1 MLRKELQK
9 KMQAVAMA
17 AVVTLT
23 TVGAPATTFAGELPE
38 EVTAEDF
45 SDAGE
50 AVTEEVTG
58 DDFSDGEAVA
68 EQSSADENGVV
79 EDVPAVQAEESS
91 EGSTEDEQAKAQAYL
106 KENFIDGSNKI
117 ITSGGTGV
125 TKSEDGLTYNVALTI
140 PTSGYAIRSMRL
152 KYVNTVYKT
161 GWYIDKDNP
170 YVGYKAPATNGSRSI
185 TRPTAEQGPYSF
197 TATLKLF
204 ALDTDTTAINDG
216 TATALATQNFTIVL
230 APEKRNY
237 TVNIKP
243 VNAKTGEAIEGAT
256 VDIQKDWNSLTPGE
270 DGSYTLVEGSEY
282 TLTVTADGYD
292 KYTQT
297 FIPSASGDMEVKLS
311 PIVYRNT
318 TFAVTGNDGATITDA
333 DITVKEGWYTTLRP
347 QEDGSYKLQAG
358 KEYKYTIT
366 KDGYKEA
373 SGSFTV
379 PDEAGDYTFP
389 VTLESNIN
397 PADQSAVDAV
407 KKAFDAE
414 FGTLRPVY
422 GTDSNIADMVLAKVK
437 KYNLDVDV
445 SNVKVSL
452 ATSED
457 TDYIGTDGTIHYVKS
472 DLNSMGVYSKSLDCT
487 FKFTCNNASAVSESR
502 RVTVSW
508 DQEYFRGKMQAEAD
522 QLTWDSIKGNNA
534 SQEEVTSD
542 LTLPGCMGTSMR
554 NIWST
559 VTWESSDPEVI
570 SIQNPSIDSPIY
582 PRTGKINPKTEDTEV
597 TLTATFKANDTLLN
611 EYIEKADSF
620 GTITKTFEVT
630 VKGSGSQAPTEEELK
645 AILDKY
651 YTADQLKDFTTQT
664 QLDTANCTGDIQL
677 PRYTRIKDE
686 NGEYVFNNKEITV
699 TSSDANLMKIN
710 GYRAAVDLFAY
721 DKDTTANLI
730 VTFTREGVT
739 ATKEIPITVSVKDIN
754 EKLDTEIAMM
764 DYAKAHYFD
773 GIKGDNADVDSI
785 TTNLHAFQEMYLDNE
800 GKAVWVYTADDKT
813 GAGIITDDYFDD
825 PWIMEGQGYNH
836 FKSSNNAVIQHENLV
851 VNRPESN
858 TQITISSLLSS
869 EKYGQFAKDHPDN
882 AKLQKLYKQEASVT
896 VTVKGT
902 KAESEAL
909 KAKIQEANTL
919 LESIT
924 EGTEAGQYPEGTKKA
939 LTEAIAAAQAVSD
952 NAEATEAQQTEA
964 ITALTEAMKDCQ
976 DSRIPQSADVT
987 VIAAT
992 EANTSG
998 KTQALTVKATDA
1010 ALYGYTKP
1018 ESVQAEVTVLDALA
1032 DLHAAMY
1039 GDAFKAA
1046 PEDYLVVSEQ
1056 GWINKV
1062 FGVTTASV
1070 GFFVNNK
1077 MPISADTGYGS
1088 TCNEAVLQSGDIL
1101 NVVLYHDTTGW
1112 SDKYL
1117 YFDGIASDI
1126 MAKKDFTLNVK
1137 GFTAAWGDESVAQ
1150 KDITVELRDS
1160 EGKAAATGTTDEN
1173 GNVTLNVPAEGT
1185 YTAVITKTP
1194 YEYYIPVDA
1203 QIVAKA
1209 HEHSYTTW
1217 KKVSDATV
1225 FAPEKQE
1232 STCDFCGEKT
1242 TKDGGKKLDPTVKLS
1257 KTTVALT
1264 LKQSETVKVSG
1275 LAKGDSVKGWTSS
1288 DKSIA
1293 TVDKNGKIT
1302 ATTKEGKATIT
1313 VTLASG
1319 KKAQIAVTVK
1329 ETKHVYTK
1337 WTKVSSATVFAPEK
1351 RQSTCNLCGRKITRE
1366 FGTKLTPTVKLT
1378 KTTLTLKT
1386 KQSVTVKASGLA
1398 RGDSVKKWTSSNK
1411 SIATVDKNG
1420 KITATAKE
1428 GKATITVTL
1437 ASGKT
1442 AKVAVTVKLIR
1453 TTKLTNVPKTLS
1465 ITAGKKYTL
1474 KPVVTP
1480 SNSQEKVTYKS
1491 SNTKIATVSSQGAVT
1506 AVKAGSATITVQ
1518 SGKQKA
1524 TVKVTVK
1531 KAPAL
1536 KSIKNVPGSKT
1547 IANGKTYTL
1556 KPQLYPSGAIAKI
1569 TYTTSNKNVATVDSK
1584 GKITAKKKGTAVI
1597 TVKAGKFTAKCKV
1610 TVK

>member
-23 TVGAPATTFAGELPE
+23 TVGAPATTFAGELPGE
-38 EVTAEDF
+38 LTAEAF
-45 SDAGE
+45 SDNGE
-50 AVTEEVTG
+50 AVTEEVTE
-58 DDFSDGEAVA
+58 DDFSDGETAA
-68 EQSSADENGVV
+68 GQSSAGENEVV
-79 EDVPAVQAEESS
+79 DVPAAQAEESS

-185 TRPTAEQGPYSF
+185 TRPTAEQGPYTF

-216 TATALATQNFTIVL
+216 TATALATQDFTIVL
-230 APEKRNY
+230 APEKKNY

-256 VDIQKDWNSLTPGE
+256 VDIQKDWSSLTPAD

-297 FIPSASGDMEVKLS
+297 ILPSASGDIEVKLS

-389 VTLESNIN
+389 VTLQSNID
-397 PADQSAVDAV
+397 PADQAAVDAV

-414 FGTLRPVY
+414 FGTLRPIY

-559 VTWESSDPEVI
+559 VTWESSDPDVI

-597 TLTATFKANDTLLN
+597 TLTATFKANDILLN

-620 GTITKTFEVT
+620 GTITKTFKVT

-710 GYRAAVDLFAY
+710 GYRAAVDLFTY

-754 EKLDTEIAMM
+754 EKLDAEIAMM

-773 GIKGDNADVDSI
+773 GIKGDNADADSI

-800 GKAVWVYTADDKT
+800 GKAVWVYNADDKT

-869 EKYGQFAKDHPDN
+869 EKYGQFAKDHLDN

-902 KAESEAL
+902 KAEGEAL

-924 EGTEAGQYPEGTKKA
+924 EGTEAGQYPEGTKDA
-939 LTEAIAAAQAVSD
+939 LSEAIKVAQAVSD

-964 ITALTEAMKDCQ
+964 ITALAKAMKDCQ

-987 VIAAT
+987 VIAGT
-992 EANTSG
+992 EANTAG

-1010 ALYGYTKP
+1010 ALYGYVKP
-1018 ESVQAEVTVLDALA
+1018 EKVQAEVTVLDALA

-1046 PEDYLVVSEQ
+1046 PEDYLVVNES
-1056 GWINKV
+1056 GLISKA
-1062 FGVTTASV
+1062 FGVTTANVS
-1070 GFFVNNK
+1070 FFVNNK
-1077 MPISADTGYGS
+1077 MPLGDSGYGS
-1088 TCNEAVLQSGDIL
+1088 MCNEAVLNSGDVL
-1101 NVVLYHDTTGW
+1101 NVFFYNDTAGY
-1112 SDKYL
+1112 SDEYL
-1117 YFDGIASDI
+1117 YFDSIACDI
-1126 MAKKDFTLNVK
+1126 MAKKDFILNVK
-1137 GFTAAWGDESVAQ
+1137 GFKAAWGEEASAQ

-1160 EGKAAATGTTDEN
+1160 EGKTVATGTTDEN
-1173 GNVTLNVPAEGT
+1173 GNVTLNAPAEGT
-1185 YTAVITKTP
+1185 YTAAIVKTP

-1203 QIVAKA
+1203 KVVAKA

-1217 KKVSDATV
+1217 KKVSSATV

-1242 TKDGGKKLDPTVKLS
+1242 TKTVGEKLTPTVKLTATKLAL
-1257 KTTVALT
+1257 KT
-1264 LKQSETVKVSG
+1264 KQSVTVRATG
-1275 LAKGDSVKGWTSS
+1275 LAKGDYVKSWTSS
-1288 DKSIA
+1288 KKSVA

-1302 ATTKEGKATIT
+1302 ATSKEGTAVIT
-1313 VTLASG
+1313 VTLAS
-1319 KKAQIAVTVK
+1319 K
-1329 ETKHVYTK
+1329 
-1337 WTKVSSATVFAPEK
+1337 
-1351 RQSTCNLCGRKITRE
+1351 
-1366 FGTKLTPTVKLT
+1366 
-1378 KTTLTLKT
+1378 
-1386 KQSVTVKASGLA
+1386 
-1398 RGDSVKKWTSSNK
+1398 
-1411 SIATVDKNG
+1411 
-1420 KITATAKE
+1420 
-1428 GKATITVTL
+1428 
-1437 ASGKT
+1437 KT
-1442 AKVAVTVKLIR
+1442 AKVTVTVKMIR
-1453 TTKLTNVPKTLS
+1453 TTKLTKVPKTLS
-1465 ITAGKKYTL
+1465 LTTGKKYTL

-1491 SNTKIATVSSQGAVT
+1491 SNTKIATVSSTGVIT
-1506 AVKAGSATITVQ
+1506 AKKVGKVTITVQ

-1524 TVKVTVK
+1524 TVTLTVK

-1536 KSIKNVPGSKT
+1536 KAIKNVPTKKT
-1547 IANGKTYTL
+1547 ITKGKTYTL

-1569 TYTTSNKNVATVDSK
+1569 TYTTSNKSIATVDSK

>member
-23 TVGAPATTFAGELPE
+23 TVGAPATTFAGELPGE
-38 EVTAEDF
+38 LTAEAF
-45 SDAGE
+45 SDNGE
-50 AVTEEVTG
+50 AVTEEVTE
-58 DDFSDGEAVA
+58 DDFSDGETAA
-68 EQSSADENGVV
+68 GQSSAGENEVV
-79 EDVPAVQAEESS
+79 DVPAAQAEESS

-185 TRPTAEQGPYSF
+185 TRPTAEQGPYTF

-216 TATALATQNFTIVL
+216 TATALATQDFTIVL
-230 APEKRNY
+230 APEKKNY

-256 VDIQKDWNSLTPGE
+256 VDIQKDWSSLTPAD

-297 FIPSASGDMEVKLS
+297 ILPSASGDIEVKLS

-389 VTLESNIN
+389 VTLQSNID
-397 PADQSAVDAV
+397 PADQAAVDAV

-559 VTWESSDPEVI
+559 VTWESSDPDVI

-597 TLTATFKANDTLLN
+597 TLTATFKANDILLN

-620 GTITKTFEVT
+620 GTITKTFKVT

-710 GYRAAVDLFAY
+710 GYRAAVDLFTY

-754 EKLDTEIAMM
+754 EKLDAEIAMM

-773 GIKGDNADVDSI
+773 GIKGDNADADSI

-800 GKAVWVYTADDKT
+800 GKAVWVYNADDKT
-813 GAGIITDDYFDD
+813 GAGIITDDYFDN

-869 EKYGQFAKDHPDN
+869 EKYGQFAKDHLDN

-902 KAESEAL
+902 KAEGEAL

-924 EGTEAGQYPEGTKKA
+924 EGTEAGQYPEGTKDA
-939 LTEAIAAAQAVSD
+939 LSEAIKAAQAVSD

-964 ITALTEAMKDCQ
+964 ITALAKAMKDCQ

-987 VIAAT
+987 VIAGT
-992 EANTSG
+992 EANTAG

-1010 ALYGYTKP
+1010 ALYGYVKP
-1018 ESVQAEVTVLDALA
+1018 EKVQAEVTVLDALA

-1046 PEDYLVVSEQ
+1046 PEDYLVVNES
-1056 GWINKV
+1056 GWISKA
-1062 FGVTTASV
+1062 FGVTTANVS
-1070 GFFVNNK
+1070 FFVNNK
-1077 MPISADTGYGS
+1077 MPLGDSGYGS
-1088 TCNEAVLQSGDIL
+1088 MCNEAVLNSGDVL
-1101 NVVLYHDTTGW
+1101 NVFFYNDTAGY
-1112 SDKYL
+1112 SDEYL
-1117 YFDGIASDI
+1117 YFDSIACDI
-1126 MAKKDFTLNVK
+1126 MAKKDFILNVK
-1137 GFTAAWGDESVAQ
+1137 GFKAAWGEEASAQ

-1160 EGKAAATGTTDEN
+1160 EGKTVATGTTDEN
-1173 GNVTLNVPAEGT
+1173 GNVTLNAPAEGT
-1185 YTAVITKTP
+1185 YTAAIVKTP

-1203 QIVAKA
+1203 KVVAKA

-1217 KKVSDATV
+1217 KKVSSATV

-1242 TKDGGKKLDPTVKLS
+1242 TKTVGEKLTPTVKLTATKLAL
-1257 KTTVALT
+1257 KT
-1264 LKQSETVKVSG
+1264 KQSVTVRATG
-1275 LAKGDSVKGWTSS
+1275 LAKGDYVKSWTSS
-1288 DKSIA
+1288 KKSVA

-1302 ATTKEGKATIT
+1302 ATSKEGT
-1313 VTLASG
+1313 
-1319 KKAQIAVTVK
+1319 AV
-1329 ETKHVYTK
+1329 
-1337 WTKVSSATVFAPEK
+1337 
-1351 RQSTCNLCGRKITRE
+1351 
-1366 FGTKLTPTVKLT
+1366 
-1378 KTTLTLKT
+1378 
-1386 KQSVTVKASGLA
+1386 
-1398 RGDSVKKWTSSNK
+1398 
-1411 SIATVDKNG
+1411 
-1420 KITATAKE
+1420 
-1428 GKATITVTL
+1428 ITVTL

-1442 AKVAVTVKLIR
+1442 AKVTVTVKMIR
-1453 TTKLTNVPKTLS
+1453 TTKLTKVPKTLS
-1465 ITAGKKYTL
+1465 LTTGKKYTL

-1491 SNTKIATVSSQGAVT
+1491 SNTKIATVSSTGVIT
-1506 AVKAGSATITVQ
+1506 AKKVGKVTITVQ

-1524 TVKVTVK
+1524 TVTLTVK

-1536 KSIKNVPGSKT
+1536 KAIKNVPTKKT
-1547 IANGKTYTL
+1547 ITKGKTYTL

-1569 TYTTSNKNVATVDSK
+1569 TYTTSNKSIATVDSK

>member
-23 TVGAPATTFAGELPE
+23 TVGAPATTFAGELPGE
-38 EVTAEDF
+38 LTAEAF
-45 SDAGE
+45 SDNGE
-50 AVTEEVTG
+50 AVTEEVTE
-58 DDFSDGEAVA
+58 DDFSDGETAA
-68 EQSSADENGVV
+68 GQSSAGENEVV
-79 EDVPAVQAEESS
+79 DVPAAQAEESS

-185 TRPTAEQGPYSF
+185 TRPTAEQGPYTF

-216 TATALATQNFTIVL
+216 TATALATQDFTIVL
-230 APEKRNY
+230 APEKKNY

-256 VDIQKDWNSLTPGE
+256 VDIQKDWSSLTPAD

-297 FIPSASGDMEVKLS
+297 ILPSASGDIEVKLS

-389 VTLESNIN
+389 VTLQSNID
-397 PADQSAVDAV
+397 PADQAAVDAV

-414 FGTLRPVY
+414 FGTLRPIY

-559 VTWESSDPEVI
+559 VTWESSDPDVI

-597 TLTATFKANDTLLN
+597 TLTATFKANDILLN

-620 GTITKTFEVT
+620 GTITKTFKVT

-710 GYRAAVDLFAY
+710 GYRAAVDLFTY

-754 EKLDTEIAMM
+754 EKLDAEIAMM

-773 GIKGDNADVDSI
+773 GIKGDNADADSI

-800 GKAVWVYTADDKT
+800 GKAVWVYNADDKT
-813 GAGIITDDYFDD
+813 GAGIITDDYFDN

-869 EKYGQFAKDHPDN
+869 EKYGQFAKDHLDN

-902 KAESEAL
+902 KAEGEAL

-924 EGTEAGQYPEGTKKA
+924 EGTEAGQYPEGTKDA
-939 LTEAIAAAQAVSD
+939 LSEAIKAAQAVSD

-964 ITALTEAMKDCQ
+964 ITALAKAMKDCQ

-987 VIAAT
+987 VIAGT
-992 EANTSG
+992 EANTAG

-1010 ALYGYTKP
+1010 ALYGYVKP
-1018 ESVQAEVTVLDALA
+1018 EKVQAEVTVLDALA

-1046 PEDYLVVSEQ
+1046 PEDYLVVNES
-1056 GWINKV
+1056 GLISKA
-1062 FGVTTASV
+1062 FGVTTANVS
-1070 GFFVNNK
+1070 FFVNNK
-1077 MPISADTGYGS
+1077 MPLGDSGYGS
-1088 TCNEAVLQSGDIL
+1088 MCNEAVLNSGDVL
-1101 NVVLYHDTTGW
+1101 NVFFYNDTAGY
-1112 SDKYL
+1112 SDEYL
-1117 YFDGIASDI
+1117 YFDSIACDI
-1126 MAKKDFTLNVK
+1126 MAKKDFILNVK
-1137 GFTAAWGDESVAQ
+1137 GFKAAWGEEASAQ

-1160 EGKAAATGTTDEN
+1160 EGKTVATGTTDEN
-1173 GNVTLNVPAEGT
+1173 GNVTLNAPAEGT
-1185 YTAVITKTP
+1185 YTAAIVKTP

-1203 QIVAKA
+1203 KVVAKA

-1217 KKVSDATV
+1217 KKVSSATV

-1242 TKDGGKKLDPTVKLS
+1242 TKTVGEKLTPTVKLTATKLAL
-1257 KTTVALT
+1257 KT
-1264 LKQSETVKVSG
+1264 KQSVTVRATG
-1275 LAKGDSVKGWTSS
+1275 LAKGDYVKSWTSS
-1288 DKSIA
+1288 KKSVA

-1302 ATTKEGKATIT
+1302 ATSKEGN
-1313 VTLASG
+1313 
-1319 KKAQIAVTVK
+1319 AV
-1329 ETKHVYTK
+1329 
-1337 WTKVSSATVFAPEK
+1337 
-1351 RQSTCNLCGRKITRE
+1351 
-1366 FGTKLTPTVKLT
+1366 
-1378 KTTLTLKT
+1378 
-1386 KQSVTVKASGLA
+1386 
-1398 RGDSVKKWTSSNK
+1398 
-1411 SIATVDKNG
+1411 
-1420 KITATAKE
+1420 
-1428 GKATITVTL
+1428 ITVTL

-1442 AKVAVTVKLIR
+1442 AKVTVTVKMIR
-1453 TTKLTNVPKTLS
+1453 TTKLTKVPKTLS
-1465 ITAGKKYTL
+1465 LTTGKKYTL

-1480 SNSQEKVTYKS
+1480 SNSQEKITYKS
-1491 SNTKIATVSSQGAVT
+1491 SNTKIATVSSTGVIT
-1506 AVKAGSATITVQ
+1506 AKKVGKVTITVQ

-1524 TVKVTVK
+1524 TVTLTVK

-1536 KSIKNVPGSKT
+1536 KAIKNVPPKKT
-1547 IANGKTYTL
+1547 ITKGKTYTL

-1569 TYTTSNKNVATVDSK
+1569 TYTTSNKSIATVDSK

>member
-23 TVGAPATTFAGELPE
+23 TVGAPATTFAGELPGE
-38 EVTAEDF
+38 LTAEAF
-45 SDAGE
+45 SDNGE
-50 AVTEEVTG
+50 AVTEEVTE
-58 DDFSDGEAVA
+58 DDFSDGETAA
-68 EQSSADENGVV
+68 GQSSAGENEVV
-79 EDVPAVQAEESS
+79 DVPAAQAEESS

-185 TRPTAEQGPYSF
+185 TRPTAEQGPYTF

-216 TATALATQNFTIVL
+216 TATALATQDFTIVL
-230 APEKRNY
+230 APEKKNY

-256 VDIQKDWNSLTPGE
+256 VDIQKDWSSLTPAD

-297 FIPSASGDMEVKLS
+297 ILPSASGDIEVKLS

-389 VTLESNIN
+389 VTLQSNID
-397 PADQSAVDAV
+397 PADQAAVDAV

-414 FGTLRPVY
+414 FGTLRPIY

-559 VTWESSDPEVI
+559 VTWESSDPDVI

-597 TLTATFKANDTLLN
+597 TLTATFKANDILLN

-620 GTITKTFEVT
+620 GTITKTFKVT

-710 GYRAAVDLFAY
+710 GYRAAVDLFTY

-754 EKLDTEIAMM
+754 EKLDAEIAMM

-773 GIKGDNADVDSI
+773 GIKGDNADADSI

-800 GKAVWVYTADDKT
+800 GKAVWVYNADDKT

-869 EKYGQFAKDHPDN
+869 EKYGQFAKDHLDN
-882 AKLQKLYKQEASVT
+882 AKLQKLYKQKASVT

-902 KAESEAL
+902 KAEGEAL

-924 EGTEAGQYPEGTKKA
+924 EGTEAGQYPEGTKDA
-939 LTEAIAAAQAVSD
+939 LSEAIKVAQAVSD

-964 ITALTEAMKDCQ
+964 ITALAKAMKDCQ

-987 VIAAT
+987 VIAGT
-992 EANTSG
+992 EANTAG

-1010 ALYGYTKP
+1010 ALYGYVKP
-1018 ESVQAEVTVLDALA
+1018 EKVQAEVTVLDALA

-1046 PEDYLVVSEQ
+1046 PEDYLVVNES
-1056 GWINKV
+1056 GLISKA
-1062 FGVTTASV
+1062 FGVTTANVS
-1070 GFFVNNK
+1070 FFVNNK
-1077 MPISADTGYGS
+1077 MPLGDSGYGS
-1088 TCNEAVLQSGDIL
+1088 MCNEAVLNSGDVL
-1101 NVVLYHDTTGW
+1101 NVFFYNDTAGY
-1112 SDKYL
+1112 SDEYL
-1117 YFDGIASDI
+1117 YFDSIACDI
-1126 MAKKDFTLNVK
+1126 MAKKDFILNVK
-1137 GFTAAWGDESVAQ
+1137 GFKAAWGEEASAQ

-1160 EGKAAATGTTDEN
+1160 EGKTVATGTTDEN
-1173 GNVTLNVPAEGT
+1173 GNVTLNAPAEGT
-1185 YTAVITKTP
+1185 YTAAIVKTP

-1203 QIVAKA
+1203 KVVAKA

-1217 KKVSDATV
+1217 KKVSSATV

-1242 TKDGGKKLDPTVKLS
+1242 TKTVGEKLTPTVKLTATKLAL
-1257 KTTVALT
+1257 KT
-1264 LKQSETVKVSG
+1264 KQSVTVRATG
-1275 LAKGDSVKGWTSS
+1275 LAKGDYVKSWTSS
-1288 DKSIA
+1288 KKSVA

-1302 ATTKEGKATIT
+1302 ATSKEGTAVIT
-1313 VTLASG
+1313 VTLAS
-1319 KKAQIAVTVK
+1319 K
-1329 ETKHVYTK
+1329 
-1337 WTKVSSATVFAPEK
+1337 
-1351 RQSTCNLCGRKITRE
+1351 
-1366 FGTKLTPTVKLT
+1366 
-1378 KTTLTLKT
+1378 
-1386 KQSVTVKASGLA
+1386 
-1398 RGDSVKKWTSSNK
+1398 
-1411 SIATVDKNG
+1411 
-1420 KITATAKE
+1420 
-1428 GKATITVTL
+1428 
-1437 ASGKT
+1437 KT
-1442 AKVAVTVKLIR
+1442 AKVTVTVKMIR
-1453 TTKLTNVPKTLS
+1453 TTKLTKVPKTLS
-1465 ITAGKKYTL
+1465 LTTGKKYTL

-1491 SNTKIATVSSQGAVT
+1491 SNTKIATVSSTGVIT
-1506 AVKAGSATITVQ
+1506 AKKVGKVTITVQ

-1524 TVKVTVK
+1524 TVTLTVK

-1536 KSIKNVPGSKT
+1536 KAIKNVPTKKT
-1547 IANGKTYTL
+1547 ITKGKTYTL

-1569 TYTTSNKNVATVDSK
+1569 TYTTSNKSIATVDSK

>member
-23 TVGAPATTFAGELPE
+23 TVGAPATTFAGELPGE
-38 EVTAEDF
+38 LTAEAF
-45 SDAGE
+45 SDNGE
-50 AVTEEVTG
+50 AVTEEVTE
-58 DDFSDGEAVA
+58 DDFSDGETAA
-68 EQSSADENGVV
+68 GQSSAGENEVV
-79 EDVPAVQAEESS
+79 DVPAAQAEESS

-185 TRPTAEQGPYSF
+185 TRPTAEQGPYTF

-216 TATALATQNFTIVL
+216 TATALATQDFTIVL
-230 APEKRNY
+230 APEKKNY

-256 VDIQKDWNSLTPGE
+256 VDIQKDWSSLTPAD

-297 FIPSASGDMEVKLS
+297 ILPSASGDIEVKLS

-389 VTLESNIN
+389 VTLQSNID
-397 PADQSAVDAV
+397 PADQAAVDAV

-414 FGTLRPVY
+414 FGTLRPIY

-559 VTWESSDPEVI
+559 VTWESSDPDVI

-597 TLTATFKANDTLLN
+597 TLTATFRANDILLN

-620 GTITKTFEVT
+620 GTITKTFKVT

-710 GYRAAVDLFAY
+710 GYRAAVDLFTY

-754 EKLDTEIAMM
+754 EKLDAEIAMM

-773 GIKGDNADVDSI
+773 GIKGDNADADSI

-800 GKAVWVYTADDKT
+800 GKAVWVYNADDKT
-813 GAGIITDDYFDD
+813 GAGIITDDYFDN

-869 EKYGQFAKDHPDN
+869 EKYGQFAKDHLDN

-902 KAESEAL
+902 KAEGEAL

-924 EGTEAGQYPEGTKKA
+924 EGTEAGQYPEGTKDA
-939 LTEAIAAAQAVSD
+939 LSEAIKAAQAVSD

-964 ITALTEAMKDCQ
+964 ITALAKAMKDCQ

-987 VIAAT
+987 VIAGT
-992 EANTSG
+992 EANTAG

-1010 ALYGYTKP
+1010 ALYGYVKP
-1018 ESVQAEVTVLDALA
+1018 EKVQAEVTVLDALA

-1046 PEDYLVVSEQ
+1046 PEDYLVVNES
-1056 GWINKV
+1056 GLISKA
-1062 FGVTTASV
+1062 FGVTTANVS
-1070 GFFVNNK
+1070 FFVNNK
-1077 MPISADTGYGS
+1077 MPLGDSGYGS
-1088 TCNEAVLQSGDIL
+1088 MCNEAVLNSGDVL
-1101 NVVLYHDTTGW
+1101 NVFFYNDTAGY
-1112 SDKYL
+1112 SDEYL
-1117 YFDGIASDI
+1117 YFDSIACDI
-1126 MAKKDFTLNVK
+1126 MAKKDFILNVK
-1137 GFTAAWGDESVAQ
+1137 GFKAAWGEEASAQ

-1160 EGKAAATGTTDEN
+1160 EGKTVATGTTDEN
-1173 GNVTLNVPAEGT
+1173 GNVTLNAPAEGT
-1185 YTAVITKTP
+1185 YTAAIVKTP

-1203 QIVAKA
+1203 KVVAKA

-1217 KKVSDATV
+1217 KKVSSATV

-1242 TKDGGKKLDPTVKLS
+1242 TKTVGEKLTPTVKLTATKLAL
-1257 KTTVALT
+1257 KT
-1264 LKQSETVKVSG
+1264 KQSVTVRATG
-1275 LAKGDSVKGWTSS
+1275 LAKGDYVKSWTSS
-1288 DKSIA
+1288 KKSVA

-1302 ATTKEGKATIT
+1302 ATSKEGT
-1313 VTLASG
+1313 
-1319 KKAQIAVTVK
+1319 AV
-1329 ETKHVYTK
+1329 
-1337 WTKVSSATVFAPEK
+1337 
-1351 RQSTCNLCGRKITRE
+1351 
-1366 FGTKLTPTVKLT
+1366 
-1378 KTTLTLKT
+1378 
-1386 KQSVTVKASGLA
+1386 
-1398 RGDSVKKWTSSNK
+1398 
-1411 SIATVDKNG
+1411 
-1420 KITATAKE
+1420 
-1428 GKATITVTL
+1428 ITVTL

-1442 AKVAVTVKLIR
+1442 AKVTVTVKMIR
-1453 TTKLTNVPKTLS
+1453 TTKLTKVPKTLS
-1465 ITAGKKYTL
+1465 LTTGKKYTL

-1491 SNTKIATVSSQGAVT
+1491 SNTKIATVSSTGVIT
-1506 AVKAGSATITVQ
+1506 AKKVGKVTITVQ

-1524 TVKVTVK
+1524 TVTLTVK

-1536 KSIKNVPGSKT
+1536 KAIKNVPTKKT
-1547 IANGKTYTL
+1547 ITKGKTYTL

-1569 TYTTSNKNVATVDSK
+1569 TYTTSNKSIATVDSK

>member
-23 TVGAPATTFAGELPE
+23 TVGAPATTFAGELPGE
-38 EVTAEDF
+38 LTAEAF
-45 SDAGE
+45 SDNGE
-50 AVTEEVTG
+50 AVTEEVTE
-58 DDFSDGEAVA
+58 DDFSDGETAA
-68 EQSSADENGVV
+68 GQSSAGENEVV
-79 EDVPAVQAEESS
+79 DVPAAQAEESS

-185 TRPTAEQGPYSF
+185 TRPTAEQGPYTF

-216 TATALATQNFTIVL
+216 TATALATQDFTIVL
-230 APEKRNY
+230 APEKKNY

-256 VDIQKDWNSLTPGE
+256 VDIQKDWSSLTPAD

-282 TLTVTADGYD
+282 TLTVTANGYD

-297 FIPSASGDMEVKLS
+297 ILPSASGDIEVKLS

-389 VTLESNIN
+389 VTLQSNID
-397 PADQSAVDAV
+397 PADQAAVDAV

-559 VTWESSDPEVI
+559 VTWESSDPDVI

-597 TLTATFKANDTLLN
+597 TLTATFKANDILLN

-620 GTITKTFEVT
+620 GTITKTFKVT

-686 NGEYVFNNKEITV
+686 NGDYVFNNKEITV

-710 GYRAAVDLFAY
+710 GYRAAVDLFTY

-754 EKLDTEIAMM
+754 EKLDAEIAMM

-773 GIKGDNADVDSI
+773 GIKGDNADADSI

-800 GKAVWVYTADDKT
+800 GKAVWVYNADDKT
-813 GAGIITDDYFDD
+813 GAGIITDDYFDN

-869 EKYGQFAKDHPDN
+869 EKYGQFAKDHLDN

-902 KAESEAL
+902 KAEGEAL

-924 EGTEAGQYPEGTKKA
+924 EGTEAGQYPEGTKDA
-939 LTEAIAAAQAVSD
+939 LSEAIKAAQAVSD

-964 ITALTEAMKDCQ
+964 ITALAKAMKDCQ

-987 VIAAT
+987 VIAGT
-992 EANTSG
+992 EANTAG

-1010 ALYGYTKP
+1010 ALYGYVKP
-1018 ESVQAEVTVLDALA
+1018 EKVQAEVTVLDALA

-1046 PEDYLVVSEQ
+1046 PEDYLVVNES
-1056 GWINKV
+1056 GWISKA
-1062 FGVTTASV
+1062 FGVTTANVS
-1070 GFFVNNK
+1070 FFVNNK
-1077 MPISADTGYGS
+1077 MPLGDSGYGS
-1088 TCNEAVLQSGDIL
+1088 MCNEAVLNSGDVL
-1101 NVVLYHDTTGW
+1101 NVFFYNDTAGY
-1112 SDKYL
+1112 SDEYL
-1117 YFDGIASDI
+1117 YFDSIACDI
-1126 MAKKDFTLNVK
+1126 MAKKDFILNVK
-1137 GFTAAWGDESVAQ
+1137 GFKAAWGEEASAQ

-1160 EGKAAATGTTDEN
+1160 EGKTVATGTTDEN
-1173 GNVTLNVPAEGT
+1173 GNVTLNAPAEGT
-1185 YTAVITKTP
+1185 YTAAIVKTP

-1203 QIVAKA
+1203 KVVAKA

-1217 KKVSDATV
+1217 KKVSSATV

-1242 TKDGGKKLDPTVKLS
+1242 TKTVGEKLTPTVKLTATKLAL
-1257 KTTVALT
+1257 KT
-1264 LKQSETVKVSG
+1264 KQSVTVRATG
-1275 LAKGDSVKGWTSS
+1275 LAKGDYVKSWTSS
-1288 DKSIA
+1288 KKSVA

-1302 ATTKEGKATIT
+1302 ATSKEGN
-1313 VTLASG
+1313 
-1319 KKAQIAVTVK
+1319 AV
-1329 ETKHVYTK
+1329 
-1337 WTKVSSATVFAPEK
+1337 
-1351 RQSTCNLCGRKITRE
+1351 
-1366 FGTKLTPTVKLT
+1366 
-1378 KTTLTLKT
+1378 
-1386 KQSVTVKASGLA
+1386 
-1398 RGDSVKKWTSSNK
+1398 
-1411 SIATVDKNG
+1411 
-1420 KITATAKE
+1420 
-1428 GKATITVTL
+1428 ITVTL

-1442 AKVAVTVKLIR
+1442 AKVTVTVKMIR
-1453 TTKLTNVPKTLS
+1453 TTKLTKVPKTLS
-1465 ITAGKKYTL
+1465 LTTGKKYTL

-1480 SNSQEKVTYKS
+1480 SNSQEKITYKS
-1491 SNTKIATVSSQGAVT
+1491 SNTTIATVSSTGVIT
-1506 AVKAGSATITVQ
+1506 AKKVGKVTITVQ

-1524 TVKVTVK
+1524 TVTLTVK

-1536 KSIKNVPGSKT
+1536 KAIKNVPPKKT
-1547 IANGKTYTL
+1547 ITKGKTYTL

-1569 TYTTSNKNVATVDSK
+1569 TYTTSNKSIATVDSK

>member
-23 TVGAPATTFAGELPE
+23 TVGAPATTFAGELPGE
-38 EVTAEDF
+38 LTAEAF
-45 SDAGE
+45 SDNGE
-50 AVTEEVTG
+50 AVTEEVTE
-58 DDFSDGEAVA
+58 DDFSDGETAA
-68 EQSSADENGVV
+68 GQSSAGENEVV
-79 EDVPAVQAEESS
+79 DVPAAQAEESS

-185 TRPTAEQGPYSF
+185 TRPTAEQGPYTF

-216 TATALATQNFTIVL
+216 TATALATQDFTIVL
-230 APEKRNY
+230 APEKKNY

-256 VDIQKDWNSLTPGE
+256 VDIQKDWSSLTPAD

-297 FIPSASGDMEVKLS
+297 ILPSASGDIEVKLS

-389 VTLESNIN
+389 VTLQSNID
-397 PADQSAVDAV
+397 PADQAAVDAV

-414 FGTLRPVY
+414 FGTLRPIY

-559 VTWESSDPEVI
+559 VTWESSDPDVI

-597 TLTATFKANDTLLN
+597 TLTATFKANDILLN

-620 GTITKTFEVT
+620 GTIKKTFKVT

-686 NGEYVFNNKEITV
+686 NGEDVFNNKEITV

-710 GYRAAVDLFAY
+710 GYRAAVDLFTY

-754 EKLDTEIAMM
+754 EKLDAEIAMM

-773 GIKGDNADVDSI
+773 GIKGDNADADSI

-800 GKAVWVYTADDKT
+800 GKAVWVYNVDDKT
-813 GAGIITDDYFDD
+813 GAGIITDDYFDN

-869 EKYGQFAKDHPDN
+869 EKYGQFAKDHLDN

-902 KAESEAL
+902 KAEGEAL

-924 EGTEAGQYPEGTKKA
+924 EGTEAGQYPEGTKDA
-939 LTEAIAAAQAVSD
+939 LSEAIKAAQAVSD

-964 ITALTEAMKDCQ
+964 ITALAKAMKDCQ

-987 VIAAT
+987 VIAGT
-992 EANTSG
+992 EANTAG

-1010 ALYGYTKP
+1010 ALYGYVKP
-1018 ESVQAEVTVLDALA
+1018 EKVQAEVTVLDALA

-1046 PEDYLVVSEQ
+1046 PEDYLVVNES
-1056 GWINKV
+1056 GRISKA
-1062 FGVTTASV
+1062 FGVTTANVS
-1070 GFFVNNK
+1070 FFVNNK
-1077 MPISADTGYGS
+1077 MPLGDSGYGS
-1088 TCNEAVLQSGDIL
+1088 MCNEAVLNSGDVL
-1101 NVVLYHDTTGW
+1101 NVFFYNDTAGY
-1112 SDKYL
+1112 SDEYL
-1117 YFDGIASDI
+1117 YFDSIACDI
-1126 MAKKDFTLNVK
+1126 MAKKDFILNVK
-1137 GFTAAWGDESVAQ
+1137 GFKAAWGEEASAQ

-1160 EGKAAATGTTDEN
+1160 EGKTVATGTTDEN
-1173 GNVTLNVPAEGT
+1173 GNVTLNAPAEGT
-1185 YTAVITKTP
+1185 YTAAIVKTP

-1203 QIVAKA
+1203 KVVAKA

-1217 KKVSDATV
+1217 KKVSSATV

-1242 TKDGGKKLDPTVKLS
+1242 TKTVGEKLTPTVKLTATKLAL
-1257 KTTVALT
+1257 KT
-1264 LKQSETVKVSG
+1264 KQSVTVRATG
-1275 LAKGDSVKGWTSS
+1275 LAKGDYVKSWTSS
-1288 DKSIA
+1288 KKSVA

-1302 ATTKEGKATIT
+1302 ATSKEGTAVIT
-1313 VTLASG
+1313 VTLAS
-1319 KKAQIAVTVK
+1319 K
-1329 ETKHVYTK
+1329 
-1337 WTKVSSATVFAPEK
+1337 
-1351 RQSTCNLCGRKITRE
+1351 
-1366 FGTKLTPTVKLT
+1366 
-1378 KTTLTLKT
+1378 
-1386 KQSVTVKASGLA
+1386 
-1398 RGDSVKKWTSSNK
+1398 
-1411 SIATVDKNG
+1411 
-1420 KITATAKE
+1420 
-1428 GKATITVTL
+1428 
-1437 ASGKT
+1437 KT
-1442 AKVAVTVKLIR
+1442 AKVTVTVKMIR
-1453 TTKLTNVPKTLS
+1453 TTKLTKVPKTLS
-1465 ITAGKKYTL
+1465 LTTGKKYTL

-1491 SNTKIATVSSQGAVT
+1491 SNTKIATVSSTGVIT
-1506 AVKAGSATITVQ
+1506 AKKVGKVTITVQ

-1524 TVKVTVK
+1524 TVTLTVK

-1536 KSIKNVPGSKT
+1536 KAIKNVPTKKT
-1547 IANGKTYTL
+1547 ITKGKTYTL

-1569 TYTTSNKNVATVDSK
+1569 TYTTSNKSIATVDSK

>member
-23 TVGAPATTFAGELPE
+23 TVGAPATTFAGELPGE
-38 EVTAEDF
+38 LTAEAF
-45 SDAGE
+45 SDNGE
-50 AVTEEVTG
+50 AVTEEVTE
-58 DDFSDGEAVA
+58 DDFSDGETAA
-68 EQSSADENGVV
+68 GQSSAGENEVV
-79 EDVPAVQAEESS
+79 DVPAAQAEESS

-185 TRPTAEQGPYSF
+185 TRPTAEQGPYTF

-216 TATALATQNFTIVL
+216 TATALATQDFTIVL
-230 APEKRNY
+230 APEKKNY

-256 VDIQKDWNSLTPGE
+256 VDIQKDWSSVTPAD

-297 FIPSASGDMEVKLS
+297 ILPSASGDIEVKLS

-389 VTLESNIN
+389 VTLQSNID
-397 PADQSAVDAV
+397 PADQAAVDAV

-414 FGTLRPVY
+414 FGTLRPIY

-559 VTWESSDPEVI
+559 VTWESSDPDVI

-597 TLTATFKANDTLLN
+597 TLTATFKANDILLN

-620 GTITKTFEVT
+620 GTITKTFKVT

-710 GYRAAVDLFAY
+710 GYRAAVDLFTY

-754 EKLDTEIAMM
+754 EKLDAEIAMM

-773 GIKGDNADVDSI
+773 GIKGDNADADSI

-800 GKAVWVYTADDKT
+800 GKAVWVYNADDKT

-869 EKYGQFAKDHPDN
+869 EKYGQFAKDHLDN
-882 AKLQKLYKQEASVT
+882 AKLQKLYKQKASVT

-902 KAESEAL
+902 KAEGEAL

-924 EGTEAGQYPEGTKKA
+924 EGTEAGQYPEGTKDA
-939 LTEAIAAAQAVSD
+939 LSEAIKVAQAVSD

-964 ITALTEAMKDCQ
+964 ITALAKAMKDCQ

-987 VIAAT
+987 VIAGT
-992 EANTSG
+992 EANTAG

-1010 ALYGYTKP
+1010 ALYGYVKP
-1018 ESVQAEVTVLDALA
+1018 EKVQAEVTVLDALA

-1046 PEDYLVVSEQ
+1046 PEDYLVVNES
-1056 GWINKV
+1056 GLISKA
-1062 FGVTTASV
+1062 FGVTTANVS
-1070 GFFVNNK
+1070 FFVNNK
-1077 MPISADTGYGS
+1077 MPLGDSGYGS
-1088 TCNEAVLQSGDIL
+1088 MCNEAVLNSGDVL
-1101 NVVLYHDTTGW
+1101 NVFFYNDTAGY
-1112 SDKYL
+1112 SDEYL
-1117 YFDGIASDI
+1117 YFDSIACDI
-1126 MAKKDFTLNVK
+1126 MAKKDFILNVK
-1137 GFTAAWGDESVAQ
+1137 GFKAAWGEEASAQ

-1160 EGKAAATGTTDEN
+1160 EGKTVATGTTDEN
-1173 GNVTLNVPAEGT
+1173 GNVTLNAPAEGT
-1185 YTAVITKTP
+1185 YTAAIVKTP

-1203 QIVAKA
+1203 KVVAKA

-1217 KKVSDATV
+1217 KKVSSATV

-1242 TKDGGKKLDPTVKLS
+1242 TKTVGEKLTPTVKLTATKLAL
-1257 KTTVALT
+1257 KT
-1264 LKQSETVKVSG
+1264 KQSVTVRATG
-1275 LAKGDSVKGWTSS
+1275 LAKGDYVKSWTSS
-1288 DKSIA
+1288 KKSVA

-1302 ATTKEGKATIT
+1302 ATSKEGTAVIT
-1313 VTLASG
+1313 VTLAS
-1319 KKAQIAVTVK
+1319 K
-1329 ETKHVYTK
+1329 
-1337 WTKVSSATVFAPEK
+1337 
-1351 RQSTCNLCGRKITRE
+1351 
-1366 FGTKLTPTVKLT
+1366 
-1378 KTTLTLKT
+1378 
-1386 KQSVTVKASGLA
+1386 
-1398 RGDSVKKWTSSNK
+1398 
-1411 SIATVDKNG
+1411 
-1420 KITATAKE
+1420 
-1428 GKATITVTL
+1428 
-1437 ASGKT
+1437 KT
-1442 AKVAVTVKLIR
+1442 AKVTVTVKMIR
-1453 TTKLTNVPKTLS
+1453 TTKLTKVPKTLS
-1465 ITAGKKYTL
+1465 LTTGKKYTL

-1491 SNTKIATVSSQGAVT
+1491 SNTKIATVSSTGVIT
-1506 AVKAGSATITVQ
+1506 AKKVGKVTITVQ

-1524 TVKVTVK
+1524 TVTLTVK

-1536 KSIKNVPGSKT
+1536 KAIKNVPTKKT
-1547 IANGKTYTL
+1547 ITKGKTYTL

-1569 TYTTSNKNVATVDSK
+1569 TYTTSNKSIATVDSK

>member
-23 TVGAPATTFAGELPE
+23 TVGAPATTFAGELPGE
-38 EVTAEDF
+38 LTAEAF
-45 SDAGE
+45 SDNGE
-50 AVTEEVTG
+50 AVTEEVTE
-58 DDFSDGEAVA
+58 DDFSDGETAA
-68 EQSSADENGVV
+68 GQSSAGENEVV
-79 EDVPAVQAEESS
+79 DVPAAQAEESS

-185 TRPTAEQGPYSF
+185 TRPTAEQGPYTF

-216 TATALATQNFTIVL
+216 TATALATQDFTIVL
-230 APEKRNY
+230 APEKKNY

-256 VDIQKDWNSLTPGE
+256 VDIQKDWSSLTPAD

-297 FIPSASGDMEVKLS
+297 ILPSASGDIEVKLS

-389 VTLESNIN
+389 VTLQSNID
-397 PADQSAVDAV
+397 PADQAAVDAV

-559 VTWESSDPEVI
+559 VTWESSDPDVI

-582 PRTGKINPKTEDTEV
+582 PRTGKISPKTEDTEV
-597 TLTATFKANDTLLN
+597 TLTATFKANDILLN

-620 GTITKTFEVT
+620 GTITKTFKVT

-710 GYRAAVDLFAY
+710 GYRAAVDLFTY

-754 EKLDTEIAMM
+754 EKLDAEIAMM

-773 GIKGDNADVDSI
+773 GIKGDNADADSI

-800 GKAVWVYTADDKT
+800 GKAVWVYNADDKT
-813 GAGIITDDYFDD
+813 GAGIITDDYFDN

-869 EKYGQFAKDHPDN
+869 EKYGQFAKDHLDN

-902 KAESEAL
+902 KAEGEAL

-924 EGTEAGQYPEGTKKA
+924 EGTEAGQYPEGTKDA
-939 LTEAIAAAQAVSD
+939 LSEAIKAAQAVSD

-964 ITALTEAMKDCQ
+964 ITALAKAMKDCQ

-987 VIAAT
+987 VIAGT
-992 EANTSG
+992 EANTAG

-1010 ALYGYTKP
+1010 ALYGYVKP
-1018 ESVQAEVTVLDALA
+1018 EKVQAEVTVLDALA

-1046 PEDYLVVSEQ
+1046 PENYLVVNES
-1056 GWINKV
+1056 GWISKA
-1062 FGVTTASV
+1062 FGVTTANVS
-1070 GFFVNNK
+1070 FFVNNK
-1077 MPISADTGYGS
+1077 MPLGDSGYGS
-1088 TCNEAVLQSGDIL
+1088 MCNEAVLNSGDVL
-1101 NVVLYHDTTGW
+1101 NVFFYNDTAGY
-1112 SDKYL
+1112 SDEYL
-1117 YFDGIASDI
+1117 YFDSIACDI
-1126 MAKKDFTLNVK
+1126 MAKKDFILNVK
-1137 GFTAAWGDESVAQ
+1137 GFKAAWGEEASAQ

-1160 EGKAAATGTTDEN
+1160 EGKTVATGTTDEN
-1173 GNVTLNVPAEGT
+1173 GNVTLNAPAEGT
-1185 YTAVITKTP
+1185 YTAAIVKTP

-1203 QIVAKA
+1203 KVVAKA

-1217 KKVSDATV
+1217 KKVSSATV

-1242 TKDGGKKLDPTVKLS
+1242 TKTVGKKLTPTVKLTATKLAL
-1257 KTTVALT
+1257 KT
-1264 LKQSETVKVSG
+1264 KQSVTVRATG
-1275 LAKGDSVKGWTSS
+1275 LAKGDYVKSWTSS
-1288 DKSIA
+1288 KKSVA

-1302 ATTKEGKATIT
+1302 ATSKEGT
-1313 VTLASG
+1313 
-1319 KKAQIAVTVK
+1319 AV
-1329 ETKHVYTK
+1329 
-1337 WTKVSSATVFAPEK
+1337 
-1351 RQSTCNLCGRKITRE
+1351 
-1366 FGTKLTPTVKLT
+1366 
-1378 KTTLTLKT
+1378 
-1386 KQSVTVKASGLA
+1386 
-1398 RGDSVKKWTSSNK
+1398 
-1411 SIATVDKNG
+1411 
-1420 KITATAKE
+1420 
-1428 GKATITVTL
+1428 ITVTL

-1442 AKVAVTVKLIR
+1442 AKVTVTVKMIR
-1453 TTKLTNVPKTLS
+1453 TTKLTKVPKTLS
-1465 ITAGKKYTL
+1465 LTTGKKYTL

-1491 SNTKIATVSSQGAVT
+1491 SNTKIATVSSTGVIT
-1506 AVKAGSATITVQ
+1506 AKKVGKVTITVQ

-1524 TVKVTVK
+1524 TVTLTVK

-1536 KSIKNVPGSKT
+1536 KAIKNVPPKKT
-1547 IANGKTYTL
+1547 ITKGKTYTL

-1569 TYTTSNKNVATVDSK
+1569 TYTTSNKSIATVDSK

>member
-23 TVGAPATTFAGELPE
+23 TVGAPATTFAGELPGE
-38 EVTAEDF
+38 LTAEAF
-45 SDAGE
+45 SDNGE
-50 AVTEEVTG
+50 AVTEEVTE
-58 DDFSDGEAVA
+58 DDFSDGETAA
-68 EQSSADENGVV
+68 EQSSAGENEVV
-79 EDVPAVQAEESS
+79 DVPAAQAEESS

-185 TRPTAEQGPYSF
+185 TRPTAEQGPYTF

-216 TATALATQNFTIVL
+216 TATALATQDFTIVL
-230 APEKRNY
+230 APEKKNY

-256 VDIQKDWNSLTPGE
+256 VDIQKDWSSLTPAD

-297 FIPSASGDMEVKLS
+297 ILPSASGDIEVKLS

-389 VTLESNIN
+389 VTLQSNID
-397 PADQSAVDAV
+397 PADQAAVDAV

-487 FKFTCNNASAVSESR
+487 FKFTCNNASAVSENR

-559 VTWESSDPEVI
+559 VTWESSDPDVI

-597 TLTATFKANDTLLN
+597 TLTATFKANDILLN

-620 GTITKTFEVT
+620 GTITKTFKVT

-710 GYRAAVDLFAY
+710 GYRAAVDLFTY

-754 EKLDTEIAMM
+754 EKLDAEIAMM

-773 GIKGDNADVDSI
+773 GIKGDNADADSI

-800 GKAVWVYTADDKT
+800 GKAVWVYNADDKT

-869 EKYGQFAKDHPDN
+869 EKYGQFAKDHLDN

-902 KAESEAL
+902 KAEGEAL

-924 EGTEAGQYPEGTKKA
+924 EGTEAGQYPEGTKDA
-939 LTEAIAAAQAVSD
+939 LSEAIKAAQAVSD

-964 ITALTEAMKDCQ
+964 ITALAKAMKDCQ

-987 VIAAT
+987 VIAGT
-992 EANTSG
+992 EANTAG

-1010 ALYGYTKP
+1010 ALYGYVKP
-1018 ESVQAEVTVLDALA
+1018 EKVQAEVTVLDALA

-1046 PEDYLVVSEQ
+1046 PEDYLVVNES
-1056 GWINKV
+1056 GLISKA
-1062 FGVTTASV
+1062 FGVTTANIS
-1070 GFFVNNK
+1070 FFVNNK
-1077 MPISADTGYGS
+1077 MPLGDSGYGS
-1088 TCNEAVLQSGDIL
+1088 MCNEAVLNSGDVL
-1101 NVVLYHDTTGW
+1101 NVFFYNDTAGY
-1112 SDKYL
+1112 SDEYL
-1117 YFDGIASDI
+1117 YFDSIACDI
-1126 MAKKDFTLNVK
+1126 MAKKDFILNVK
-1137 GFTAAWGDESVAQ
+1137 GFKAAWGEEASAQ

-1160 EGKAAATGTTDEN
+1160 EGKTVATGTTDEN
-1173 GNVTLNVPAEGT
+1173 GNVTLNAPAEGT
-1185 YTAVITKTP
+1185 YTAAIVKTP

-1203 QIVAKA
+1203 KVVAKA

-1217 KKVSDATV
+1217 KKVSSATV

-1242 TKDGGKKLDPTVKLS
+1242 TKTVGEKLTPTVKLTATKLAL
-1257 KTTVALT
+1257 KT
-1264 LKQSETVKVSG
+1264 KQSVTVRATG
-1275 LAKGDSVKGWTSS
+1275 LAKGDYVKSWTSS
-1288 DKSIA
+1288 KKSVA

-1302 ATTKEGKATIT
+1302 ATSKEGTAVIT
-1313 VTLASG
+1313 VTLAS
-1319 KKAQIAVTVK
+1319 K
-1329 ETKHVYTK
+1329 
-1337 WTKVSSATVFAPEK
+1337 
-1351 RQSTCNLCGRKITRE
+1351 
-1366 FGTKLTPTVKLT
+1366 
-1378 KTTLTLKT
+1378 
-1386 KQSVTVKASGLA
+1386 
-1398 RGDSVKKWTSSNK
+1398 
-1411 SIATVDKNG
+1411 
-1420 KITATAKE
+1420 
-1428 GKATITVTL
+1428 
-1437 ASGKT
+1437 KT
-1442 AKVAVTVKLIR
+1442 AKVTVTVKMIR
-1453 TTKLTNVPKTLS
+1453 TTKLTKVPKTLS
-1465 ITAGKKYTL
+1465 LTTGKKYTL

-1491 SNTKIATVSSQGAVT
+1491 SNTKIATVSSTGVIT
-1506 AVKAGSATITVQ
+1506 AKKVGKVTITVQ

-1524 TVKVTVK
+1524 TVTLTVK

-1536 KSIKNVPGSKT
+1536 KVIKNVPTKKT
-1547 IANGKTYTL
+1547 ITKGKTYTL

-1569 TYTTSNKNVATVDSK
+1569 TYTTSNKSIATVDSK

>member
-23 TVGAPATTFAGELPE
+23 TVGAPATTFAGELPGE
-38 EVTAEDF
+38 LTAEAF
-45 SDAGE
+45 SDNGE
-50 AVTEEVTG
+50 AVTEEVTE
-58 DDFSDGEAVA
+58 DDFSDGETAA
-68 EQSSADENGVV
+68 GQSSAGENEVV
-79 EDVPAVQAEESS
+79 DVPAAQAEESS

-185 TRPTAEQGPYSF
+185 TRPTAEQGPYTF

-216 TATALATQNFTIVL
+216 TATALATQDFTIVL
-230 APEKRNY
+230 APEKKNY

-256 VDIQKDWNSLTPGE
+256 VDIQKDWSSLTP
-270 DGSYTLVEGSEY
+270 
-282 TLTVTADGYD
+282 AD
-292 KYTQT
+292 
-297 FIPSASGDMEVKLS
+297 
-311 PIVYRNT
+311 
-318 TFAVTGNDGATITDA
+318 
-333 DITVKEGWYTTLRP
+333 
-347 QEDGSYKLQAG
+347 DGSYKLQAG

-389 VTLESNIN
+389 VTLQSNID
-397 PADQSAVDAV
+397 PADQAAVDAV

-414 FGTLRPVY
+414 FGTLRPIY

-559 VTWESSDPEVI
+559 VTWESSDPDVI

-597 TLTATFKANDTLLN
+597 TLTATFRANDILLN

-620 GTITKTFEVT
+620 GTITKTFKVT

-710 GYRAAVDLFAY
+710 GYRAAVDLFTY

-754 EKLDTEIAMM
+754 EKLDAEIAMM

-773 GIKGDNADVDSI
+773 GIKGDNADADSI

-800 GKAVWVYTADDKT
+800 GKAVWVYNADDKT

-869 EKYGQFAKDHPDN
+869 EKYGQFAKDHLDN

-902 KAESEAL
+902 KAEGEAL

-924 EGTEAGQYPEGTKKA
+924 EGTEAGQYPEGTKDA
-939 LTEAIAAAQAVSD
+939 LSEAIKAAQAVSD

-964 ITALTEAMKDCQ
+964 ITALAKAMKDCQ

-987 VIAAT
+987 VIAGT
-992 EANTSG
+992 EANTAG

-1010 ALYGYTKP
+1010 ALYGYVKP
-1018 ESVQAEVTVLDALA
+1018 EKVQAEVTVLDALA

-1046 PEDYLVVSEQ
+1046 PEDYLVVNES
-1056 GWINKV
+1056 GLISKA
-1062 FGVTTASV
+1062 FGVTTANVS
-1070 GFFVNNK
+1070 FFVNNK
-1077 MPISADTGYGS
+1077 MPLGDSGYGS
-1088 TCNEAVLQSGDIL
+1088 MCNEAVLNSGDVL
-1101 NVVLYHDTTGW
+1101 NVFFYNDTAGY
-1112 SDKYL
+1112 SDEYL
-1117 YFDGIASDI
+1117 YFDSIACDI
-1126 MAKKDFTLNVK
+1126 MAKKDFILNVK
-1137 GFTAAWGDESVAQ
+1137 GFKAAWGEEASAQ

-1160 EGKAAATGTTDEN
+1160 EGKTVATGTTDEN
-1173 GNVTLNVPAEGT
+1173 GNVTLNAPAEGT
-1185 YTAVITKTP
+1185 YTAAIVKTP

-1203 QIVAKA
+1203 KVVAKA

-1217 KKVSDATV
+1217 KKVSSATV

-1242 TKDGGKKLDPTVKLS
+1242 TKTVGEKLTPTVKLTATKLAL
-1257 KTTVALT
+1257 KT
-1264 LKQSETVKVSG
+1264 KQSVTVRATG
-1275 LAKGDSVKGWTSS
+1275 LAKGDYVKSWTSS
-1288 DKSIA
+1288 KKSVA

-1302 ATTKEGKATIT
+1302 ATSKEGTAVIT
-1313 VTLASG
+1313 VTLAS
-1319 KKAQIAVTVK
+1319 K
-1329 ETKHVYTK
+1329 
-1337 WTKVSSATVFAPEK
+1337 
-1351 RQSTCNLCGRKITRE
+1351 
-1366 FGTKLTPTVKLT
+1366 
-1378 KTTLTLKT
+1378 
-1386 KQSVTVKASGLA
+1386 
-1398 RGDSVKKWTSSNK
+1398 
-1411 SIATVDKNG
+1411 
-1420 KITATAKE
+1420 
-1428 GKATITVTL
+1428 
-1437 ASGKT
+1437 KT
-1442 AKVAVTVKLIR
+1442 AKVTVTVKMIR
-1453 TTKLTNVPKTLS
+1453 TTKLTKVPKTLS
-1465 ITAGKKYTL
+1465 LTTGKKYTL

-1491 SNTKIATVSSQGAVT
+1491 SNTKIATVSSTGVIT
-1506 AVKAGSATITVQ
+1506 AKKVGKVTITVQ

-1524 TVKVTVK
+1524 TVTLTVK

-1536 KSIKNVPGSKT
+1536 KAIKNVPTKKT
-1547 IANGKTYTL
+1547 ITKGKTYTL

-1569 TYTTSNKNVATVDSK
+1569 TYTTSNKSIATVDSK

>member
-23 TVGAPATTFAGELPE
+23 TVGAPATTFAGELPGE
-38 EVTAEDF
+38 LTAEAF
-45 SDAGE
+45 SDNGE
-50 AVTEEVTG
+50 AVTEEVTE
-58 DDFSDGEAVA
+58 DDFSDGETAA
-68 EQSSADENGVV
+68 GQSSAGENEVV
-79 EDVPAVQAEESS
+79 DVPAAQAEESS

-185 TRPTAEQGPYSF
+185 TRPTAEQGPYTF

-216 TATALATQNFTIVL
+216 TATALATQDFTIVL
-230 APEKRNY
+230 APEKKNY

-256 VDIQKDWNSLTPGE
+256 VDIQKDWSSLTPAD

-297 FIPSASGDMEVKLS
+297 ILPSASGDIEVKLS

-389 VTLESNIN
+389 VTLQSNID
-397 PADQSAVDAV
+397 PADQAAVDAV

-487 FKFTCNNASAVSESR
+487 FKFTCNNASAVSENR

-559 VTWESSDPEVI
+559 VTWESSDPDVI

-597 TLTATFKANDTLLN
+597 TLTATFKANDILLN

-620 GTITKTFEVT
+620 GTITKTFKVT

-710 GYRAAVDLFAY
+710 GYRAAVDLFTY

-754 EKLDTEIAMM
+754 EKLDAEIAMM

-773 GIKGDNADVDSI
+773 GIKGDNADADSI

-800 GKAVWVYTADDKT
+800 GKAVWVYNADDKT

-869 EKYGQFAKDHPDN
+869 EKYGQFAKDHLDN

-902 KAESEAL
+902 KAEGEAL

-924 EGTEAGQYPEGTKKA
+924 EGTEAGQYPEGTKDA
-939 LTEAIAAAQAVSD
+939 LSEAIKAAQAVSD

-964 ITALTEAMKDCQ
+964 ITALAKAMKDCQ

-987 VIAAT
+987 VIAGT
-992 EANTSG
+992 EANTAG

-1010 ALYGYTKP
+1010 ALYGYVKP
-1018 ESVQAEVTVLDALA
+1018 EKVQAEVTVLDALA

-1046 PEDYLVVSEQ
+1046 PEDYLVVNES
-1056 GWINKV
+1056 GLISKA
-1062 FGVTTASV
+1062 FGVTTANIS
-1070 GFFVNNK
+1070 FFVNNK
-1077 MPISADTGYGS
+1077 MPLGDSGYGS
-1088 TCNEAVLQSGDIL
+1088 MCNEAVLNSGDVL
-1101 NVVLYHDTTGW
+1101 NVFFYNDTAGY

-1117 YFDGIASDI
+1117 YFDSIACDI
-1126 MAKKDFTLNVK
+1126 MAKKDFILNVK
-1137 GFTAAWGDESVAQ
+1137 GFKAVGGEEASAQ

-1160 EGKAAATGTTDEN
+1160 EGKTVATGTTDEN
-1173 GNVTLNVPAEGT
+1173 GNVTLNAPAEGT
-1185 YTAVITKTP
+1185 YTAAIVKTP

-1203 QIVAKA
+1203 KVVAKA

-1217 KKVSDATV
+1217 KKVSSATV

-1242 TKDGGKKLDPTVKLS
+1242 TKTVGEKLTPTVKLTATKLAL
-1257 KTTVALT
+1257 KT
-1264 LKQSETVKVSG
+1264 KQSVTVRATG
-1275 LAKGDSVKGWTSS
+1275 LAKGDYVKSWTSS
-1288 DKSIA
+1288 KKSVA

-1302 ATTKEGKATIT
+1302 ATSKEGTAVIT
-1313 VTLASG
+1313 VTLAS
-1319 KKAQIAVTVK
+1319 K
-1329 ETKHVYTK
+1329 
-1337 WTKVSSATVFAPEK
+1337 
-1351 RQSTCNLCGRKITRE
+1351 
-1366 FGTKLTPTVKLT
+1366 
-1378 KTTLTLKT
+1378 
-1386 KQSVTVKASGLA
+1386 
-1398 RGDSVKKWTSSNK
+1398 
-1411 SIATVDKNG
+1411 
-1420 KITATAKE
+1420 
-1428 GKATITVTL
+1428 
-1437 ASGKT
+1437 KT
-1442 AKVAVTVKLIR
+1442 AKVTVTVKMIR
-1453 TTKLTNVPKTLS
+1453 TTKLTKVPKTLS
-1465 ITAGKKYTL
+1465 LTTGKKYTL

-1491 SNTKIATVSSQGAVT
+1491 SNTKIATVSSTGVIT
-1506 AVKAGSATITVQ
+1506 AKKVGKVTITVQ

-1524 TVKVTVK
+1524 TVTLTVK

-1536 KSIKNVPGSKT
+1536 KAIKNVPTKKT
-1547 IANGKTYTL
+1547 ITKGKTYTL

-1569 TYTTSNKNVATVDSK
+1569 TYTTSNKSIATVDSK

>member
-23 TVGAPATTFAGELPE
+23 TVGAPATTFAGELPGE
-38 EVTAEDF
+38 LTAEAF
-45 SDAGE
+45 SDNGE
-50 AVTEEVTG
+50 AVTEEVTE
-58 DDFSDGEAVA
+58 DDFSDGETAA
-68 EQSSADENGVV
+68 GQSSAGENEVV
-79 EDVPAVQAEESS
+79 DVPAAQAEESS

-185 TRPTAEQGPYSF
+185 TRPTAEQGPYTF

-216 TATALATQNFTIVL
+216 TATALATQDFTIVL
-230 APEKRNY
+230 APEKKNY

-256 VDIQKDWNSLTPGE
+256 VDIQKDWSSLTPAD

-297 FIPSASGDMEVKLS
+297 ILPSASGDIEVKLS

-389 VTLESNIN
+389 VTLQSNID
-397 PADQSAVDAV
+397 PADQAAVDAV

-559 VTWESSDPEVI
+559 VTWESSDPDVI

-597 TLTATFKANDTLLN
+597 TLTATFKANDILLN

-620 GTITKTFEVT
+620 GTIKKTFKVT

-710 GYRAAVDLFAY
+710 GYRAAVDLFTY

-754 EKLDTEIAMM
+754 EKLDAEIAMM

-773 GIKGDNADVDSI
+773 GIKGDNADADSI

-800 GKAVWVYTADDKT
+800 GKAVWVYNADDKT

-869 EKYGQFAKDHPDN
+869 EKYGQFAKDHRDN

-902 KAESEAL
+902 KAEGEAL

-924 EGTEAGQYPEGTKKA
+924 EGTEAGQYPEGTKDA
-939 LTEAIAAAQAVSD
+939 LSEAIKAAQAVSD

-964 ITALTEAMKDCQ
+964 ITALAKAMKDCQ

-987 VIAAT
+987 VIAGT
-992 EANTSG
+992 EANTAG

-1010 ALYGYTKP
+1010 ALYGYVKP
-1018 ESVQAEVTVLDALA
+1018 EKVQAEVTVLDALA

-1046 PEDYLVVSEQ
+1046 PEDYLVVNES
-1056 GWINKV
+1056 GLISKA
-1062 FGVTTASV
+1062 FGVTTANVS
-1070 GFFVNNK
+1070 FFVNNK
-1077 MPISADTGYGS
+1077 MPLGDSGYGS
-1088 TCNEAVLQSGDIL
+1088 MCNEAVLNSGDVL
-1101 NVVLYHDTTGW
+1101 NVFFYNDTAGY
-1112 SDKYL
+1112 SDEYL
-1117 YFDGIASDI
+1117 YFDSIACDI
-1126 MAKKDFTLNVK
+1126 MAKKDFILNVK
-1137 GFTAAWGDESVAQ
+1137 GFKAAWGEEASAQ

-1160 EGKAAATGTTDEN
+1160 EGKTVATGTTDEN
-1173 GNVTLNVPAEGT
+1173 GNVTLNAPAEGT
-1185 YTAVITKTP
+1185 YTAAIVKTP

-1203 QIVAKA
+1203 KVVAKA

-1217 KKVSDATV
+1217 KKVSSATV

-1242 TKDGGKKLDPTVKLS
+1242 TKTVGEKLTPTVKLTATKLAL
-1257 KTTVALT
+1257 KT
-1264 LKQSETVKVSG
+1264 KQSVTVRATG
-1275 LAKGDSVKGWTSS
+1275 LAKGDYVKSWTSS
-1288 DKSIA
+1288 KKSVA

-1302 ATTKEGKATIT
+1302 ATSKEGTAVIT
-1313 VTLASG
+1313 VTLAS
-1319 KKAQIAVTVK
+1319 K
-1329 ETKHVYTK
+1329 
-1337 WTKVSSATVFAPEK
+1337 
-1351 RQSTCNLCGRKITRE
+1351 
-1366 FGTKLTPTVKLT
+1366 
-1378 KTTLTLKT
+1378 
-1386 KQSVTVKASGLA
+1386 
-1398 RGDSVKKWTSSNK
+1398 
-1411 SIATVDKNG
+1411 
-1420 KITATAKE
+1420 
-1428 GKATITVTL
+1428 
-1437 ASGKT
+1437 KT
-1442 AKVAVTVKLIR
+1442 AKVTVTVKMIR
-1453 TTKLTNVPKTLS
+1453 TTKLTKVPKTLS
-1465 ITAGKKYTL
+1465 LTTGKKYTL

-1480 SNSQEKVTYKS
+1480 SNSQEKVTFKS
-1491 SNTKIATVSSQGAVT
+1491 SNTKIATVSSTGVIT
-1506 AVKAGSATITVQ
+1506 AKKVGKVTITVQ

-1524 TVKVTVK
+1524 TVTLTVK

-1536 KSIKNVPGSKT
+1536 KAIKNVPTKKT
-1547 IANGKTYTL
+1547 ITKGKTYTL

-1569 TYTTSNKNVATVDSK
+1569 TYTTSNKSIATVDSK

>member
-23 TVGAPATTFAGELPE
+23 TVGAPATTFAGELPGE
-38 EVTAEDF
+38 LTAEAF
-45 SDAGE
+45 SDNGE
-50 AVTEEVTG
+50 AVTEGVTE
-58 DDFSDGEAVA
+58 DDFSDGETAA
-68 EQSSADENGVV
+68 GQSSAGENEVV
-79 EDVPAVQAEESS
+79 DVPAAQAEESS

-185 TRPTAEQGPYSF
+185 TRPTAEQGPYTF

-216 TATALATQNFTIVL
+216 TATALATQDFTIVL
-230 APEKRNY
+230 APEKKNY

-256 VDIQKDWNSLTPGE
+256 VDIQKDWSSLTPAD

-297 FIPSASGDMEVKLS
+297 ILPSASGDIEVKLS

-389 VTLESNIN
+389 VTLQSNID
-397 PADQSAVDAV
+397 PADQAAVDAV

-559 VTWESSDPEVI
+559 VTWESSDPDVI

-597 TLTATFKANDTLLN
+597 TLTATFKANDILLN

-620 GTITKTFEVT
+620 GTIKKTFKVT

-686 NGEYVFNNKEITV
+686 NGEDVFNNKEITV

-710 GYRAAVDLFAY
+710 GYRAAVDLFTY

-754 EKLDTEIAMM
+754 EKLDAEIAMM

-773 GIKGDNADVDSI
+773 GIKGDNADADSI

-800 GKAVWVYTADDKT
+800 GKAVWVYNVDDKT
-813 GAGIITDDYFDD
+813 GAGIITDDYFDN

-869 EKYGQFAKDHPDN
+869 EKYGQFAKDHLDN

-902 KAESEAL
+902 KAEGEAL

-924 EGTEAGQYPEGTKKA
+924 EGTEAGQYPEGTKDA
-939 LTEAIAAAQAVSD
+939 LSEAIKAAQAVSD

-964 ITALTEAMKDCQ
+964 ITALAKAMKDCQ

-987 VIAAT
+987 VIAGT
-992 EANTSG
+992 EANTAG

-1010 ALYGYTKP
+1010 ALYGYVKP
-1018 ESVQAEVTVLDALA
+1018 EKVQAEVTVLDALA

-1046 PEDYLVVSEQ
+1046 PEDYLVVNES
-1056 GWINKV
+1056 GWISKA
-1062 FGVTTASV
+1062 FGVTTANVS
-1070 GFFVNNK
+1070 FFVNNK
-1077 MPISADTGYGS
+1077 MPLGDSGYGS
-1088 TCNEAVLQSGDIL
+1088 MCNEAVLNSGDVL
-1101 NVVLYHDTTGW
+1101 NVFFYNDTAGY
-1112 SDKYL
+1112 SDEYL
-1117 YFDGIASDI
+1117 YFDSIACDI
-1126 MAKKDFTLNVK
+1126 MAKKDFILNVK
-1137 GFTAAWGDESVAQ
+1137 GFKAAWGEEASAQ

-1160 EGKAAATGTTDEN
+1160 EGKTVATGTTDEN
-1173 GNVTLNVPAEGT
+1173 GNVTLNAPAEGT
-1185 YTAVITKTP
+1185 YTAAIVKTP

-1203 QIVAKA
+1203 KVVAKA

-1217 KKVSDATV
+1217 KKVSSATV

-1242 TKDGGKKLDPTVKLS
+1242 TKTVGKKLTPTVKLTAT
-1257 KTTVALT
+1257 KLT
-1264 LKQSETVKVSG
+1264 LKTKQSVTVRATG
-1275 LAKGDSVKGWTSS
+1275 LAKGDYVKSWTSS
-1288 DKSIA
+1288 KKSVA

-1302 ATTKEGKATIT
+1302 ATSKEGT
-1313 VTLASG
+1313 
-1319 KKAQIAVTVK
+1319 AV
-1329 ETKHVYTK
+1329 
-1337 WTKVSSATVFAPEK
+1337 
-1351 RQSTCNLCGRKITRE
+1351 
-1366 FGTKLTPTVKLT
+1366 
-1378 KTTLTLKT
+1378 
-1386 KQSVTVKASGLA
+1386 
-1398 RGDSVKKWTSSNK
+1398 
-1411 SIATVDKNG
+1411 
-1420 KITATAKE
+1420 
-1428 GKATITVTL
+1428 ITVTL

-1442 AKVAVTVKLIR
+1442 AKVTVTVKMIR
-1453 TTKLTNVPKTLS
+1453 TTKLTKVPKTLS
-1465 ITAGKKYTL
+1465 LTTGKKYTL

-1491 SNTKIATVSSQGAVT
+1491 SNTKIATVSSTGVIT
-1506 AVKAGSATITVQ
+1506 AKKVGKVTITVQ

-1524 TVKVTVK
+1524 TVTLTVK

-1536 KSIKNVPGSKT
+1536 KAIKNVPTKKT
-1547 IANGKTYTL
+1547 ITKGKTYTL

-1569 TYTTSNKNVATVDSK
+1569 TYTTSNKSIATVDSK

>member
-23 TVGAPATTFAGELPE
+23 TVGAPATTFAGELPGE
-38 EVTAEDF
+38 LTAEAF
-45 SDAGE
+45 SDNGE
-50 AVTEEVTG
+50 AVTEEVTE
-58 DDFSDGEAVA
+58 DDFSDGETAA
-68 EQSSADENGVV
+68 GQSSAGENEVV
-79 EDVPAVQAEESS
+79 DVPAAQAEESS

-185 TRPTAEQGPYSF
+185 TRPTAEQGPYTF

-216 TATALATQNFTIVL
+216 TATALATQDFTIVL
-230 APEKRNY
+230 APEKKNY

-256 VDIQKDWNSLTPGE
+256 VDIQKDWSSLTPAD

-297 FIPSASGDMEVKLS
+297 ILPSASGDIEVKLS

-389 VTLESNIN
+389 VTLQSNID
-397 PADQSAVDAV
+397 PADQAAVDAV

-522 QLTWDSIKGNNA
+522 QLTWDSIKGNNV

-559 VTWESSDPEVI
+559 VTWESSDPDVI

-597 TLTATFKANDTLLN
+597 TLTATFKANDILLN

-620 GTITKTFEVT
+620 GTITKTFKVT

-710 GYRAAVDLFAY
+710 GYRAAVDLFTY

-754 EKLDTEIAMM
+754 EKLDAEIAMM

-773 GIKGDNADVDSI
+773 GIKGDNADADSI

-800 GKAVWVYTADDKT
+800 GKAVWVYNADDKT
-813 GAGIITDDYFDD
+813 GAGIITDDYFDN

-869 EKYGQFAKDHPDN
+869 EKYGQFAKDHLDN

-902 KAESEAL
+902 KAEGEAL

-924 EGTEAGQYPEGTKKA
+924 EGTEAGQYPEGTKDA
-939 LTEAIAAAQAVSD
+939 LSEAIKAAQAVSD

-964 ITALTEAMKDCQ
+964 ITALAKAMKDCQ

-987 VIAAT
+987 VIAGT
-992 EANTSG
+992 EANTAG

-1010 ALYGYTKP
+1010 ALYGYVKP
-1018 ESVQAEVTVLDALA
+1018 EKVQAEVTVLDALA

-1046 PEDYLVVSEQ
+1046 PEDYLVVNENGLIS
-1056 GWINKV
+1056 KA
-1062 FGVTTASV
+1062 FGVTTANVS
-1070 GFFVNNK
+1070 FFVNNK
-1077 MPISADTGYGS
+1077 MPLGDSGYGS
-1088 TCNEAVLQSGDIL
+1088 MCNEAVLNSGDVL
-1101 NVVLYHDTTGW
+1101 NVFFYNDTAGY
-1112 SDKYL
+1112 SDEYL
-1117 YFDGIASDI
+1117 YFDSIACDI
-1126 MAKKDFTLNVK
+1126 MAKKDFILNVK
-1137 GFTAAWGDESVAQ
+1137 GFKAAWGEEASAQ

-1160 EGKAAATGTTDEN
+1160 EGKTVATGTTDEN
-1173 GNVTLNVPAEGT
+1173 GNVTLNAPAEGT
-1185 YTAVITKTP
+1185 YTAAIVKTP

-1203 QIVAKA
+1203 KVVAKA

-1217 KKVSDATV
+1217 KKVSSATV

-1242 TKDGGKKLDPTVKLS
+1242 TKTVGEKLTPTVKLTATKLAL
-1257 KTTVALT
+1257 KT
-1264 LKQSETVKVSG
+1264 KQSVTVRATG
-1275 LAKGDSVKGWTSS
+1275 LAKGDYVKSWTSS
-1288 DKSIA
+1288 KKSVA

-1302 ATTKEGKATIT
+1302 ATSKEGTAVIT
-1313 VTLASG
+1313 VTLAS
-1319 KKAQIAVTVK
+1319 K
-1329 ETKHVYTK
+1329 
-1337 WTKVSSATVFAPEK
+1337 
-1351 RQSTCNLCGRKITRE
+1351 
-1366 FGTKLTPTVKLT
+1366 
-1378 KTTLTLKT
+1378 
-1386 KQSVTVKASGLA
+1386 
-1398 RGDSVKKWTSSNK
+1398 
-1411 SIATVDKNG
+1411 
-1420 KITATAKE
+1420 
-1428 GKATITVTL
+1428 
-1437 ASGKT
+1437 KT
-1442 AKVAVTVKLIR
+1442 AKVTVTVKMIR
-1453 TTKLTNVPKTLS
+1453 TTKLTKVPKTLS
-1465 ITAGKKYTL
+1465 LTTGKKYTL

-1491 SNTKIATVSSQGAVT
+1491 SNTKIATVSSTGVIT
-1506 AVKAGSATITVQ
+1506 AKKVGKVTITVQ

-1524 TVKVTVK
+1524 TVTLTVK

-1536 KSIKNVPGSKT
+1536 KAIKNVPTKKT
-1547 IANGKTYTL
+1547 ITKGKTYTL

-1569 TYTTSNKNVATVDSK
+1569 TYTTSNKSIATVDSK

>member
-23 TVGAPATTFAGELPE
+23 TVGAPATTFAGELPGE
-38 EVTAEDF
+38 LTAEAF
-45 SDAGE
+45 SDNGE
-50 AVTEEVTG
+50 AVTEEVTE
-58 DDFSDGEAVA
+58 DDFSDGETAA
-68 EQSSADENGVV
+68 EQSSAGENEVV
-79 EDVPAVQAEESS
+79 DVPAAQAEESS

-185 TRPTAEQGPYSF
+185 TRPTAEQGPYTF

-216 TATALATQNFTIVL
+216 TATALATQDFTIVL
-230 APEKRNY
+230 APEKKNY

-256 VDIQKDWNSLTPGE
+256 VDIQKDWSSLTPAD

-297 FIPSASGDMEVKLS
+297 ILPSASGDIEVKLS

-389 VTLESNIN
+389 VTLQSNID
-397 PADQSAVDAV
+397 PADQAAVDAV

-414 FGTLRPVY
+414 FGTLRPIY

-559 VTWESSDPEVI
+559 VTWESSDPDVI

-597 TLTATFKANDTLLN
+597 TLTATFRANDILLN

-620 GTITKTFEVT
+620 GTITKTFKVT

-710 GYRAAVDLFAY
+710 GYRAAVDLFTY

-754 EKLDTEIAMM
+754 EKLDAEIAMM

-773 GIKGDNADVDSI
+773 GIKGDNADADSI

-800 GKAVWVYTADDKT
+800 GKAVWVYNADDKT

-869 EKYGQFAKDHPDN
+869 EKYGQFAKDHLDN

-902 KAESEAL
+902 KAEGEAL

-924 EGTEAGQYPEGTKKA
+924 EGTEAGQYPEGTKDA
-939 LTEAIAAAQAVSD
+939 LSEAIKAAQAVSD

-964 ITALTEAMKDCQ
+964 ITALAKAMKDCQ

-987 VIAAT
+987 VIAGT
-992 EANTSG
+992 EANTAG

-1010 ALYGYTKP
+1010 ALYGYVKP
-1018 ESVQAEVTVLDALA
+1018 EKVQAEVTVLDALA

-1046 PEDYLVVSEQ
+1046 PEDYLVVNES
-1056 GWINKV
+1056 GLISKA
-1062 FGVTTASV
+1062 FGVTTANVS
-1070 GFFVNNK
+1070 FFVNNK
-1077 MPISADTGYGS
+1077 MPLGDSGYGS
-1088 TCNEAVLQSGDIL
+1088 MCNEAVLNSGDVL
-1101 NVVLYHDTTGW
+1101 NVFFYNDTAGY
-1112 SDKYL
+1112 SDEYL
-1117 YFDGIASDI
+1117 YFDSIACDI
-1126 MAKKDFTLNVK
+1126 MAKKDFILNVK
-1137 GFTAAWGDESVAQ
+1137 GFKAAWGEEASAQ

-1160 EGKAAATGTTDEN
+1160 EGKTVATGTTDEN
-1173 GNVTLNVPAEGT
+1173 GNVTLNAPAEGT
-1185 YTAVITKTP
+1185 YTAAIVKTP

-1203 QIVAKA
+1203 KVVAKA

-1217 KKVSDATV
+1217 KKVSSATV

-1242 TKDGGKKLDPTVKLS
+1242 TKTVGEKLTPTVKLTATKLAL
-1257 KTTVALT
+1257 KT
-1264 LKQSETVKVSG
+1264 KQSVTVRATG
-1275 LAKGDSVKGWTSS
+1275 LAKGDYVKSWTSS
-1288 DKSIA
+1288 KKSVA

-1302 ATTKEGKATIT
+1302 ATSKEGTAVIT
-1313 VTLASG
+1313 VTLAS
-1319 KKAQIAVTVK
+1319 K
-1329 ETKHVYTK
+1329 
-1337 WTKVSSATVFAPEK
+1337 
-1351 RQSTCNLCGRKITRE
+1351 
-1366 FGTKLTPTVKLT
+1366 
-1378 KTTLTLKT
+1378 
-1386 KQSVTVKASGLA
+1386 
-1398 RGDSVKKWTSSNK
+1398 
-1411 SIATVDKNG
+1411 
-1420 KITATAKE
+1420 
-1428 GKATITVTL
+1428 
-1437 ASGKT
+1437 KT
-1442 AKVAVTVKLIR
+1442 AKVTVTVKMIR
-1453 TTKLTNVPKTLS
+1453 TTKLTKVPKTLS
-1465 ITAGKKYTL
+1465 LTTGKKYTL

-1491 SNTKIATVSSQGAVT
+1491 SNTKIATVSSTGVIT
-1506 AVKAGSATITVQ
+1506 AKKVGKVTITVQ

-1524 TVKVTVK
+1524 TVTLTVK

-1536 KSIKNVPGSKT
+1536 KAIKNVPTKKT
-1547 IANGKTYTL
+1547 ITKGKTYTL

-1569 TYTTSNKNVATVDSK
+1569 TYTSSNKSVATVDSK

>member
-23 TVGAPATTFAGELPE
+23 TVGAPATTFAGELPGE
-38 EVTAEDF
+38 LTAEAF
-45 SDAGE
+45 SDNGE
-50 AVTEEVTG
+50 AVTEEVTE
-58 DDFSDGEAVA
+58 DDFSDGETAA
-68 EQSSADENGVV
+68 EQSSAGENEVV
-79 EDVPAVQAEESS
+79 DVPAAQAEESS

-185 TRPTAEQGPYSF
+185 TRPTAEQGPYTF

-216 TATALATQNFTIVL
+216 TATALATQDFTIVL
-230 APEKRNY
+230 APEKKNY

-256 VDIQKDWNSLTPGE
+256 VDIQKDWSSLTPAD

-282 TLTVTADGYD
+282 TLTVTANGYD

-297 FIPSASGDMEVKLS
+297 ILPSASGDIEVKLS

-389 VTLESNIN
+389 VTLQSNID
-397 PADQSAVDAV
+397 PADQAAVDAV

-542 LTLPGCMGTSMR
+542 LTLLGCMGTSMR

-559 VTWESSDPEVI
+559 VTWESSDPDVI

-597 TLTATFKANDTLLN
+597 TLTATFKANDILLN

-620 GTITKTFEVT
+620 GTIKKTFKVT

-686 NGEYVFNNKEITV
+686 NGEDVFNNKEITV

-710 GYRAAVDLFAY
+710 GYRAAVDLFTY

-754 EKLDTEIAMM
+754 EKLDAEIAMM

-773 GIKGDNADVDSI
+773 GIKGDNADADSI

-800 GKAVWVYTADDKT
+800 GKAVWVYNVDDKT
-813 GAGIITDDYFDD
+813 GAGIITDDYFDN

-869 EKYGQFAKDHPDN
+869 EKYGQFAKDHLDN

-902 KAESEAL
+902 KAEGEAL

-924 EGTEAGQYPEGTKKA
+924 EGTEAGQYPEGTKDA
-939 LTEAIAAAQAVSD
+939 LSEAIKAAQAVSD

-964 ITALTEAMKDCQ
+964 ITALAKAMKDCQ

-987 VIAAT
+987 VIAGT
-992 EANTSG
+992 EANTAG

-1010 ALYGYTKP
+1010 ALYGYVKP
-1018 ESVQAEVTVLDALA
+1018 EKVQAEVTVLDALA

-1046 PEDYLVVSEQ
+1046 PEDYLVVNES
-1056 GWINKV
+1056 GWISKA
-1062 FGVTTASV
+1062 FGVTTANVS
-1070 GFFVNNK
+1070 FFVNNK
-1077 MPISADTGYGS
+1077 MPLGDSGYGS
-1088 TCNEAVLQSGDIL
+1088 MCNEAVLNSGDVL
-1101 NVVLYHDTTGW
+1101 NVFFYNDTAGY
-1112 SDKYL
+1112 SDEYL
-1117 YFDGIASDI
+1117 YFDSIACDI
-1126 MAKKDFTLNVK
+1126 MAKKDFILNVK
-1137 GFTAAWGDESVAQ
+1137 GFKAAWGEEASAQ

-1160 EGKAAATGTTDEN
+1160 EGKTVATGTTDEN
-1173 GNVTLNVPAEGT
+1173 GNVTLNAPAEGT
-1185 YTAVITKTP
+1185 YTAAIVKTP

-1203 QIVAKA
+1203 KVVAKA

-1217 KKVSDATV
+1217 KKVSSATV

-1242 TKDGGKKLDPTVKLS
+1242 TKTVGEKLTPTVKLTATKLAL
-1257 KTTVALT
+1257 KT
-1264 LKQSETVKVSG
+1264 KQSVTVRATG
-1275 LAKGDSVKGWTSS
+1275 LAKGDYVKSWTSS
-1288 DKSIA
+1288 KKSVA

-1302 ATTKEGKATIT
+1302 ATSKEGT
-1313 VTLASG
+1313 
-1319 KKAQIAVTVK
+1319 AV
-1329 ETKHVYTK
+1329 
-1337 WTKVSSATVFAPEK
+1337 
-1351 RQSTCNLCGRKITRE
+1351 
-1366 FGTKLTPTVKLT
+1366 
-1378 KTTLTLKT
+1378 
-1386 KQSVTVKASGLA
+1386 
-1398 RGDSVKKWTSSNK
+1398 
-1411 SIATVDKNG
+1411 
-1420 KITATAKE
+1420 
-1428 GKATITVTL
+1428 ITVTL

-1442 AKVAVTVKLIR
+1442 AKVTVTVKMIR
-1453 TTKLTNVPKTLS
+1453 TTKLTKVPKTLS
-1465 ITAGKKYTL
+1465 LTTGKKYTL

-1491 SNTKIATVSSQGAVT
+1491 SNTKIATVSSTGVIT
-1506 AVKAGSATITVQ
+1506 AKKVGKVTITVQ

-1524 TVKVTVK
+1524 TVTLTVK

-1536 KSIKNVPGSKT
+1536 KAIKNVPTKKT
-1547 IANGKTYTL
+1547 ITKGKTYTL

-1569 TYTTSNKNVATVDSK
+1569 TYTSSNKSVATVDSK

>member
-23 TVGAPATTFAGELPE
+23 TVGAPATTFAGELPGE
-38 EVTAEDF
+38 LTAEAF
-45 SDAGE
+45 SDNGE
-50 AVTEEVTG
+50 AVTEEVTE
-58 DDFSDGEAVA
+58 DDFSDGETAA
-68 EQSSADENGVV
+68 GQSSAGENEVV
-79 EDVPAVQAEESS
+79 DVPAAQAEESS

-185 TRPTAEQGPYSF
+185 TRPTAEQGPYTF

-216 TATALATQNFTIVL
+216 TATALATQDFTIVL
-230 APEKRNY
+230 APEKKNY

-256 VDIQKDWNSLTPGE
+256 VDIQKDWSSLTPAD

-297 FIPSASGDMEVKLS
+297 ILPSASGDIEVKLS

-389 VTLESNIN
+389 VTLQSNID
-397 PADQSAVDAV
+397 PADQAAVDAV

-559 VTWESSDPEVI
+559 VTWESSDPDVI

-597 TLTATFKANDTLLN
+597 TLTATFKANDILLN

-620 GTITKTFEVT
+620 GTITKTFKVT

-710 GYRAAVDLFAY
+710 GYRAAVDLFTY

-754 EKLDTEIAMM
+754 EKLDAEIAMM

-773 GIKGDNADVDSI
+773 GIKGDNADADSI

-800 GKAVWVYTADDKT
+800 GKAVWVYNADDKT
-813 GAGIITDDYFDD
+813 GAGIITDDYFDN

-869 EKYGQFAKDHPDN
+869 EKYGQFAKDHLDN

-902 KAESEAL
+902 KAEGEAL

-924 EGTEAGQYPEGTKKA
+924 EGTEAGQYPEGTKDA
-939 LTEAIAAAQAVSD
+939 LSEAIKAAQAVSD

-964 ITALTEAMKDCQ
+964 ITALAKAMKDCQ

-987 VIAAT
+987 VIAGT
-992 EANTSG
+992 EANTAG

-1010 ALYGYTKP
+1010 ALYGYVKP
-1018 ESVQAEVTVLDALA
+1018 EKVQAEVTVLDALA

-1046 PEDYLVVSEQ
+1046 PEDYLVVNES
-1056 GWINKV
+1056 GWISKA
-1062 FGVTTASV
+1062 FGVTTANVS
-1070 GFFVNNK
+1070 FFVNNK
-1077 MPISADTGYGS
+1077 MPLGDSGYGS
-1088 TCNEAVLQSGDIL
+1088 MCNEAVLNSGDVL
-1101 NVVLYHDTTGW
+1101 NVFFYNDTAGY
-1112 SDKYL
+1112 SDEYL
-1117 YFDGIASDI
+1117 YFDSIACDI
-1126 MAKKDFTLNVK
+1126 MAKKDFILNVK
-1137 GFTAAWGDESVAQ
+1137 GFKAAWGEEASAQ

-1160 EGKAAATGTTDEN
+1160 EGKTVATGTTDEN
-1173 GNVTLNVPAEGT
+1173 GNVTLNAPAEGT
-1185 YTAVITKTP
+1185 YTAAIVKTP

-1203 QIVAKA
+1203 KVVAKA

-1217 KKVSDATV
+1217 KKVSSATV

-1242 TKDGGKKLDPTVKLS
+1242 TKTVGEKLTPTVKLTATKLAL
-1257 KTTVALT
+1257 KT
-1264 LKQSETVKVSG
+1264 KQSVTVRATG
-1275 LAKGDSVKGWTSS
+1275 LAKGDYVKSWTSS
-1288 DKSIA
+1288 KKSVA

-1302 ATTKEGKATIT
+1302 ATSKEGTAVIT
-1313 VTLASG
+1313 VTLAS
-1319 KKAQIAVTVK
+1319 K
-1329 ETKHVYTK
+1329 
-1337 WTKVSSATVFAPEK
+1337 
-1351 RQSTCNLCGRKITRE
+1351 
-1366 FGTKLTPTVKLT
+1366 
-1378 KTTLTLKT
+1378 
-1386 KQSVTVKASGLA
+1386 
-1398 RGDSVKKWTSSNK
+1398 
-1411 SIATVDKNG
+1411 
-1420 KITATAKE
+1420 
-1428 GKATITVTL
+1428 
-1437 ASGKT
+1437 KT
-1442 AKVAVTVKLIR
+1442 AKVTVTVKMIR
-1453 TTKLTNVPKTLS
+1453 TTKLTKVPKTLS
-1465 ITAGKKYTL
+1465 LTTGKKYTL

-1491 SNTKIATVSSQGAVT
+1491 SNTKIATVSSTGVIT
-1506 AVKAGSATITVQ
+1506 AKKVGKVTITVQ

-1524 TVKVTVK
+1524 TVTLTVK

-1536 KSIKNVPGSKT
+1536 KAIKNVPTKKT
-1547 IANGKTYTL
+1547 ITKGKTYTL

-1569 TYTTSNKNVATVDSK
+1569 TYTTSNKSIATVDSK

>member
-1 MLRKELQK
+1 
-9 KMQAVAMA
+9 MA

-23 TVGAPATTFAGELPE
+23 TVGAPATTFAGELPGE
-38 EVTAEDF
+38 LTAEAF
-45 SDAGE
+45 SDNGE
-50 AVTEEVTG
+50 AVTEEGTE
-58 DDFSDGEAVA
+58 DDFSDGETAA
-68 EQSSADENGVV
+68 GQSSAGENEVV
-79 EDVPAVQAEESS
+79 DVPAAQAEESS

-185 TRPTAEQGPYSF
+185 TRPTAEQGPYTF

-216 TATALATQNFTIVL
+216 TATALATQDFTIVL
-230 APEKRNY
+230 APEKKNY

-256 VDIQKDWNSLTPGE
+256 VDIQKDWSSLTPAD

-297 FIPSASGDMEVKLS
+297 ILPSASGDIEVKLS

-389 VTLESNIN
+389 VTLQSNID
-397 PADQSAVDAV
+397 PADQAAVDAV

-559 VTWESSDPEVI
+559 VTWESSDPDVI

-597 TLTATFKANDTLLN
+597 TLTATFKANDILLN

-620 GTITKTFEVT
+620 GTIKKTFKVT

-710 GYRAAVDLFAY
+710 GYRAAVDLFTY

-754 EKLDTEIAMM
+754 EKLDAEIAMM

-773 GIKGDNADVDSI
+773 GIKGDNADADSI

-800 GKAVWVYTADDKT
+800 GKAVWVYNADDKT

-869 EKYGQFAKDHPDN
+869 EKYGQFAKDHRDN

-902 KAESEAL
+902 KAEGEAL

-924 EGTEAGQYPEGTKKA
+924 EGTEAGQYPEGTKDA
-939 LTEAIAAAQAVSD
+939 LSEAIKAAQAVSD

-964 ITALTEAMKDCQ
+964 ITALAKAMKDCQ

-987 VIAAT
+987 VIAGT
-992 EANTSG
+992 EANTAG

-1010 ALYGYTKP
+1010 ALYGYVKP
-1018 ESVQAEVTVLDALA
+1018 EKVQAEVTVLDALA

-1046 PEDYLVVSEQ
+1046 PEDYLVVNES
-1056 GWINKV
+1056 GLISKA
-1062 FGVTTASV
+1062 FGVTTANVS
-1070 GFFVNNK
+1070 FFVNNK
-1077 MPISADTGYGS
+1077 MPLGDSGYGS
-1088 TCNEAVLQSGDIL
+1088 MCNEAVLNSGDVL
-1101 NVVLYHDTTGW
+1101 NVFFYNDTAGY
-1112 SDKYL
+1112 SDEYL
-1117 YFDGIASDI
+1117 YFDSIACDI
-1126 MAKKDFTLNVK
+1126 MAKKDFILNVK
-1137 GFTAAWGDESVAQ
+1137 GFKAAWGEEASAQ

-1160 EGKAAATGTTDEN
+1160 EGKTVATGTTDEN
-1173 GNVTLNVPAEGT
+1173 GNVTLNAPAEGT
-1185 YTAVITKTP
+1185 YTAAIVKTP

-1203 QIVAKA
+1203 KVVAKA

-1217 KKVSDATV
+1217 KKVSSATV

-1242 TKDGGKKLDPTVKLS
+1242 TKTVGEKLTPTVKLTATKLAL
-1257 KTTVALT
+1257 KT
-1264 LKQSETVKVSG
+1264 KQSVTVRATG
-1275 LAKGDSVKGWTSS
+1275 LAKGDYVKSWTSS
-1288 DKSIA
+1288 KKSVA

-1302 ATTKEGKATIT
+1302 ATSKEGTAVIT
-1313 VTLASG
+1313 VTLAS
-1319 KKAQIAVTVK
+1319 K
-1329 ETKHVYTK
+1329 
-1337 WTKVSSATVFAPEK
+1337 
-1351 RQSTCNLCGRKITRE
+1351 
-1366 FGTKLTPTVKLT
+1366 
-1378 KTTLTLKT
+1378 
-1386 KQSVTVKASGLA
+1386 
-1398 RGDSVKKWTSSNK
+1398 
-1411 SIATVDKNG
+1411 
-1420 KITATAKE
+1420 
-1428 GKATITVTL
+1428 
-1437 ASGKT
+1437 KT
-1442 AKVAVTVKLIR
+1442 AKVTVTVKMIR
-1453 TTKLTNVPKTLS
+1453 TTKLTKVPKTLS
-1465 ITAGKKYTL
+1465 LTTGKKYTL

-1491 SNTKIATVSSQGAVT
+1491 SNTKIATVSSTGVIT
-1506 AVKAGSATITVQ
+1506 AKKVGKVTITVQ

-1524 TVKVTVK
+1524 TVTLTVK

-1536 KSIKNVPGSKT
+1536 KAIKNVPTKKT
-1547 IANGKTYTL
+1547 ITKGKTYTL

-1569 TYTTSNKNVATVDSK
+1569 TYTTSNKSIATVDSK

>member
-23 TVGAPATTFAGELPE
+23 TVGAPATTFAGELPGE
-38 EVTAEDF
+38 LTAEAF
-45 SDAGE
+45 SDNGE
-50 AVTEEVTG
+50 AVTEEVTE
-58 DDFSDGEAVA
+58 DDFSDGETAA
-68 EQSSADENGVV
+68 GQSSAGENEVV
-79 EDVPAVQAEESS
+79 DVPAAQAEESS

-106 KENFIDGSNKI
+106 KEDFIDGSNKI

-185 TRPTAEQGPYSF
+185 TRPTAEQGPYTF

-216 TATALATQNFTIVL
+216 TATALATQDFTIVL
-230 APEKRNY
+230 APEKKNY

-256 VDIQKDWNSLTPGE
+256 VDIQKDWSSLTPAD

-297 FIPSASGDMEVKLS
+297 ILPSASGDIEVKLS

-389 VTLESNIN
+389 VTLQSNID
-397 PADQSAVDAV
+397 PADQAAVDAV

-487 FKFTCNNASAVSESR
+487 FKFTCNNASAVSENR

-559 VTWESSDPEVI
+559 VTWESSDPDVI

-597 TLTATFKANDTLLN
+597 TLTATFKANDILLN

-620 GTITKTFEVT
+620 GTITKTFKVT

-710 GYRAAVDLFAY
+710 GYRAAVDLFTY

-754 EKLDTEIAMM
+754 EKLDAEIAMM

-773 GIKGDNADVDSI
+773 GIKGDNADADSI

-800 GKAVWVYTADDKT
+800 GKAVWVYNADDKT

-869 EKYGQFAKDHPDN
+869 EKYGQFAKDHLDN

-902 KAESEAL
+902 KAEGEAL

-924 EGTEAGQYPEGTKKA
+924 EGTEAGQYPEGTKDA
-939 LTEAIAAAQAVSD
+939 LSEAIKAAQAVSD

-964 ITALTEAMKDCQ
+964 ITALAKAMKDCQ

-987 VIAAT
+987 VIAGT
-992 EANTSG
+992 EANTAG

-1010 ALYGYTKP
+1010 ALYGYVKP
-1018 ESVQAEVTVLDALA
+1018 EKVQAEVTVLDALA

-1046 PEDYLVVSEQ
+1046 PEDYLVVNES
-1056 GWINKV
+1056 GLISKA
-1062 FGVTTASV
+1062 FGVTTANIS
-1070 GFFVNNK
+1070 FFVNNK
-1077 MPISADTGYGS
+1077 MPLGDSGYGS
-1088 TCNEAVLQSGDIL
+1088 MCNEAVLNSGDVL
-1101 NVVLYHDTTGW
+1101 NVFFYNDTAGY
-1112 SDKYL
+1112 SDEYL
-1117 YFDGIASDI
+1117 YFDSIACDI
-1126 MAKKDFTLNVK
+1126 MAKKDFILNVK
-1137 GFTAAWGDESVAQ
+1137 GFKAAWGEEASAQ

-1160 EGKAAATGTTDEN
+1160 EGKTVATGTTDEN
-1173 GNVTLNVPAEGT
+1173 GNVTLNAPAEGT
-1185 YTAVITKTP
+1185 YTAAIVKTP

-1203 QIVAKA
+1203 KVVAKA

-1217 KKVSDATV
+1217 KKVSSATV

-1242 TKDGGKKLDPTVKLS
+1242 TKTVGEKLTPTVKLTATKLAL
-1257 KTTVALT
+1257 KT
-1264 LKQSETVKVSG
+1264 KQSVTVRATG
-1275 LAKGDSVKGWTSS
+1275 LAKGDYVKSWTSS
-1288 DKSIA
+1288 KKSVA

-1302 ATTKEGKATIT
+1302 ATSKEGTAVIT
-1313 VTLASG
+1313 VTLAS
-1319 KKAQIAVTVK
+1319 K
-1329 ETKHVYTK
+1329 
-1337 WTKVSSATVFAPEK
+1337 
-1351 RQSTCNLCGRKITRE
+1351 
-1366 FGTKLTPTVKLT
+1366 
-1378 KTTLTLKT
+1378 
-1386 KQSVTVKASGLA
+1386 
-1398 RGDSVKKWTSSNK
+1398 
-1411 SIATVDKNG
+1411 
-1420 KITATAKE
+1420 
-1428 GKATITVTL
+1428 
-1437 ASGKT
+1437 KT
-1442 AKVAVTVKLIR
+1442 AKVTVTVKMIR
-1453 TTKLTNVPKTLS
+1453 TTKLTKVPKTLS
-1465 ITAGKKYTL
+1465 LTTGKKYTL

-1491 SNTKIATVSSQGAVT
+1491 SNTKIATVSSTGVIT
-1506 AVKAGSATITVQ
+1506 AKKVGKVTITVQ

-1524 TVKVTVK
+1524 TVTLTVK

-1536 KSIKNVPGSKT
+1536 KVIKNVPTKKT
-1547 IANGKTYTL
+1547 ITKGKTYTL

-1569 TYTTSNKNVATVDSK
+1569 TYTTSNKSIATVDSK

>member
-23 TVGAPATTFAGELPE
+23 TVGAPATTFAGELPGE
-38 EVTAEDF
+38 LTAEAF
-45 SDAGE
+45 SDNGE
-50 AVTEEVTG
+50 AVTEEVTE
-58 DDFSDGEAVA
+58 DDFSDGETAA
-68 EQSSADENGVV
+68 GQSSAGENEVV
-79 EDVPAVQAEESS
+79 DVPAAQAEESS

-185 TRPTAEQGPYSF
+185 TRPTAEQGPYTF

-216 TATALATQNFTIVL
+216 TATALATQDFTIVL
-230 APEKRNY
+230 APEKKNY

-256 VDIQKDWNSLTPGE
+256 VDIQKDWSSLTPAD

-297 FIPSASGDMEVKLS
+297 ILPSASGDIEVKLS

-389 VTLESNIN
+389 VTLQSNID
-397 PADQSAVDAV
+397 PADQAAVDAV

-414 FGTLRPVY
+414 FGTLRPIY

-559 VTWESSDPEVI
+559 VTWESSDPDVI

-597 TLTATFKANDTLLN
+597 TLTATFRANDILLN

-620 GTITKTFEVT
+620 GTITKTFKVT

-710 GYRAAVDLFAY
+710 GYRAAVDLFTY

-754 EKLDTEIAMM
+754 EKLDAEIAMM

-773 GIKGDNADVDSI
+773 GIKGDNADADSI

-800 GKAVWVYTADDKT
+800 GKAVWVYNADDKT

-869 EKYGQFAKDHPDN
+869 EKYGQFAKDHLDN

-902 KAESEAL
+902 KAEGEAL

-924 EGTEAGQYPEGTKKA
+924 EGTEAGQYPEGTKDA
-939 LTEAIAAAQAVSD
+939 LSEAIKAAQAVSD

-964 ITALTEAMKDCQ
+964 ITALAKAMKDCQ

-987 VIAAT
+987 VIAGT
-992 EANTSG
+992 EANTAG

-1010 ALYGYTKP
+1010 ALYGYVKP
-1018 ESVQAEVTVLDALA
+1018 EKVQAEVTVLDALA

-1046 PEDYLVVSEQ
+1046 PEDYLVVNES
-1056 GWINKV
+1056 GLISKA
-1062 FGVTTASV
+1062 FGVTTANVS
-1070 GFFVNNK
+1070 FFVNNK
-1077 MPISADTGYGS
+1077 MPLGDSGYGS
-1088 TCNEAVLQSGDIL
+1088 MCNEAVLNSGDVL
-1101 NVVLYHDTTGW
+1101 NVFFYNDTAGY
-1112 SDKYL
+1112 SDEYL
-1117 YFDGIASDI
+1117 YFDSIACDI
-1126 MAKKDFTLNVK
+1126 MAKKDFILNVK
-1137 GFTAAWGDESVAQ
+1137 GFKAAWGEEASAQ

-1160 EGKAAATGTTDEN
+1160 EGKTVATGTTDEN
-1173 GNVTLNVPAEGT
+1173 GNVTLNAPAEGT
-1185 YTAVITKTP
+1185 YTAAIVKTP

-1203 QIVAKA
+1203 KVVAKA

-1217 KKVSDATV
+1217 KKVSSATV

-1242 TKDGGKKLDPTVKLS
+1242 TKTVGEKLTPTVKLTATKLAL
-1257 KTTVALT
+1257 KT
-1264 LKQSETVKVSG
+1264 KQSVTVRATG
-1275 LAKGDSVKGWTSS
+1275 LAKGDYVKSWTSS
-1288 DKSIA
+1288 KKSVA

-1302 ATTKEGKATIT
+1302 ATSKEGTAVIT
-1313 VTLASG
+1313 VTLAS
-1319 KKAQIAVTVK
+1319 K
-1329 ETKHVYTK
+1329 
-1337 WTKVSSATVFAPEK
+1337 
-1351 RQSTCNLCGRKITRE
+1351 
-1366 FGTKLTPTVKLT
+1366 
-1378 KTTLTLKT
+1378 
-1386 KQSVTVKASGLA
+1386 
-1398 RGDSVKKWTSSNK
+1398 
-1411 SIATVDKNG
+1411 
-1420 KITATAKE
+1420 
-1428 GKATITVTL
+1428 
-1437 ASGKT
+1437 KT
-1442 AKVAVTVKLIR
+1442 AKVTVTVKMIR
-1453 TTKLTNVPKTLS
+1453 TTKLTKVPKTLS
-1465 ITAGKKYTL
+1465 LTTGKKYTL

-1491 SNTKIATVSSQGAVT
+1491 SNTKIATVSSTGVIT
-1506 AVKAGSATITVQ
+1506 AKKVGKVTITVQ

-1524 TVKVTVK
+1524 TVTLTVK
-1531 KAPAL
+1531 KAPVL
-1536 KSIKNVPGSKT
+1536 KAIKNVPTKKT
-1547 IANGKTYTL
+1547 ITKGKTYTL

-1569 TYTTSNKNVATVDSK
+1569 TYTTSNKSIATVDSK

>member
-23 TVGAPATTFAGELPE
+23 TVGAPATTFAGELPGE
-38 EVTAEDF
+38 LTAEAF
-45 SDAGE
+45 SDNGE
-50 AVTEEVTG
+50 AVTEEVTE
-58 DDFSDGEAVA
+58 DDFSDGETAA
-68 EQSSADENGVV
+68 GQSSAGENEVV
-79 EDVPAVQAEESS
+79 DVPAAQAEESS

-185 TRPTAEQGPYSF
+185 TRPTAEQGPYTF

-216 TATALATQNFTIVL
+216 TATALATQDFTIVL
-230 APEKRNY
+230 APEKKNY

-256 VDIQKDWNSLTPGE
+256 VDIQKDWSSLTPAD

-297 FIPSASGDMEVKLS
+297 ILPSASGDIEVKLS

-389 VTLESNIN
+389 VTLQSNID
-397 PADQSAVDAV
+397 PADQAAVDAV

-559 VTWESSDPEVI
+559 VTWESSDPDVI

-597 TLTATFKANDTLLN
+597 TLTATFKANDILLN

-620 GTITKTFEVT
+620 GTIKKTFKVT

-686 NGEYVFNNKEITV
+686 NGEYVFNNKEIIV

-710 GYRAAVDLFAY
+710 GYRAAVDLFTY

-754 EKLDTEIAMM
+754 EKLDAEIAMM

-773 GIKGDNADVDSI
+773 GIKGDNADADSI

-800 GKAVWVYTADDKT
+800 GKAVWVYNADDKT

-869 EKYGQFAKDHPDN
+869 EKYGQFAKDHRDN

-902 KAESEAL
+902 KAEGEAL

-924 EGTEAGQYPEGTKKA
+924 EGTEAGQYPEGTKDA
-939 LTEAIAAAQAVSD
+939 LSEAIKAAQAVSD

-964 ITALTEAMKDCQ
+964 ITALAKAMKDCQ

-987 VIAAT
+987 VIAGT
-992 EANTSG
+992 EANTAG

-1010 ALYGYTKP
+1010 ALYGYVKP
-1018 ESVQAEVTVLDALA
+1018 EKVQAEVTVLDALA

-1046 PEDYLVVSEQ
+1046 PEDYLVVNES
-1056 GWINKV
+1056 GLISKA
-1062 FGVTTASV
+1062 FGVTTANVS
-1070 GFFVNNK
+1070 FFVNNK
-1077 MPISADTGYGS
+1077 MPLGDSGYGS
-1088 TCNEAVLQSGDIL
+1088 MCNEAVLNSGDVL
-1101 NVVLYHDTTGW
+1101 NVFFYNDTAGY
-1112 SDKYL
+1112 SDEYL
-1117 YFDGIASDI
+1117 YFDSIACDI
-1126 MAKKDFTLNVK
+1126 MAKKDFILNVK
-1137 GFTAAWGDESVAQ
+1137 GFKAAWGEEASAQ

-1160 EGKAAATGTTDEN
+1160 EGKTVATGTTDEN
-1173 GNVTLNVPAEGT
+1173 GNVTLNAPAEGT
-1185 YTAVITKTP
+1185 YTAAIVKTP

-1203 QIVAKA
+1203 KVVAKA

-1217 KKVSDATV
+1217 KKVSSATV

-1242 TKDGGKKLDPTVKLS
+1242 TKTVGEKLTPTVKLTATKLAL
-1257 KTTVALT
+1257 KT
-1264 LKQSETVKVSG
+1264 KQSVTVRATG
-1275 LAKGDSVKGWTSS
+1275 LAKGDYVKSWTSS
-1288 DKSIA
+1288 KKSVA

-1302 ATTKEGKATIT
+1302 ATSKEGTAVIT
-1313 VTLASG
+1313 VTLAS
-1319 KKAQIAVTVK
+1319 K
-1329 ETKHVYTK
+1329 
-1337 WTKVSSATVFAPEK
+1337 
-1351 RQSTCNLCGRKITRE
+1351 
-1366 FGTKLTPTVKLT
+1366 
-1378 KTTLTLKT
+1378 
-1386 KQSVTVKASGLA
+1386 
-1398 RGDSVKKWTSSNK
+1398 
-1411 SIATVDKNG
+1411 
-1420 KITATAKE
+1420 
-1428 GKATITVTL
+1428 
-1437 ASGKT
+1437 KT
-1442 AKVAVTVKLIR
+1442 AKVTVTVKMIR
-1453 TTKLTNVPKTLS
+1453 TTKLTKVPKTLS
-1465 ITAGKKYTL
+1465 LTTGKKYTL

-1491 SNTKIATVSSQGAVT
+1491 SNTKIATVSSTGVIT
-1506 AVKAGSATITVQ
+1506 AKKVGKVTITVQ

-1524 TVKVTVK
+1524 TVTLTVK

-1536 KSIKNVPGSKT
+1536 KAIKNVPTKKT
-1547 IANGKTYTL
+1547 ITKGKTYTL

-1569 TYTTSNKNVATVDSK
+1569 TYTTSNKSIATVDSK

>member
-23 TVGAPATTFAGELPE
+23 TVGAPATTFAGELPGE
-38 EVTAEDF
+38 LTAEAF
-45 SDAGE
+45 SDNGE
-50 AVTEEVTG
+50 AVTEEVTE
-58 DDFSDGEAVA
+58 DDFSDGETAA
-68 EQSSADENGVV
+68 GQSSAGENEVV
-79 EDVPAVQAEESS
+79 DVPAAQAEESS

-185 TRPTAEQGPYSF
+185 TRPTAEQGPYTF
-197 TATLKLF
+197 IATLKLF

-216 TATALATQNFTIVL
+216 TATALATQDFTIVL
-230 APEKRNY
+230 APEKKNY

-256 VDIQKDWNSLTPGE
+256 VDIQKDWSSLTPAD

-297 FIPSASGDMEVKLS
+297 ILPSASGDIEVKLS

-318 TFAVTGNDGATITDA
+318 TFAVTGNDGSTITDA

-389 VTLESNIN
+389 VTLQSNID
-397 PADQSAVDAV
+397 PADQAAVDAV

-414 FGTLRPVY
+414 FGTLRPIY

-559 VTWESSDPEVI
+559 VTWESSDPDVI

-597 TLTATFKANDTLLN
+597 TLTATFKANDILLN

-620 GTITKTFEVT
+620 GTITKTFKVT

-710 GYRAAVDLFAY
+710 GYRAAVDLFTY

-754 EKLDTEIAMM
+754 EKLDAEIAMM

-773 GIKGDNADVDSI
+773 GIKGDNADADSI

-800 GKAVWVYTADDKT
+800 GKAVWVYNADDKT
-813 GAGIITDDYFDD
+813 GAGIITDDYFDN

-869 EKYGQFAKDHPDN
+869 EKYGQFAKDHLDN

-902 KAESEAL
+902 KAEGEAL

-924 EGTEAGQYPEGTKKA
+924 EGTEAGQYPEGTKDA
-939 LTEAIAAAQAVSD
+939 LSEAIKAAQAVSD

-964 ITALTEAMKDCQ
+964 ITALAKAMKDCQ

-987 VIAAT
+987 VIAGT
-992 EANTSG
+992 EANTAG

-1010 ALYGYTKP
+1010 ALYGYVKP
-1018 ESVQAEVTVLDALA
+1018 EKVQAEVTVLDALA

-1046 PEDYLVVSEQ
+1046 PEDYLVVNES
-1056 GWINKV
+1056 GWISKA
-1062 FGVTTASV
+1062 FGVTTANVS
-1070 GFFVNNK
+1070 FFVNNK
-1077 MPISADTGYGS
+1077 MPLGDSGYGS
-1088 TCNEAVLQSGDIL
+1088 MCNEAVLNSGDVL
-1101 NVVLYHDTTGW
+1101 NVFFYNDTAGY
-1112 SDKYL
+1112 SDEYL
-1117 YFDGIASDI
+1117 YFDSIACDI
-1126 MAKKDFTLNVK
+1126 MAKKDFILNVK
-1137 GFTAAWGDESVAQ
+1137 GFKAAWGEEASAQ

-1160 EGKAAATGTTDEN
+1160 EGKTVATGTTDEN
-1173 GNVTLNVPAEGT
+1173 GNVTLNAPAEGT
-1185 YTAVITKTP
+1185 YTAAIVKTP

-1203 QIVAKA
+1203 KVVAKA

-1217 KKVSDATV
+1217 KKVSSATV

-1242 TKDGGKKLDPTVKLS
+1242 TKTVGEKLTPTVKLTATKLAL
-1257 KTTVALT
+1257 KT
-1264 LKQSETVKVSG
+1264 KQSVTVRATG
-1275 LAKGDSVKGWTSS
+1275 LAKGDYVKSWTSS
-1288 DKSIA
+1288 KKSVA

-1302 ATTKEGKATIT
+1302 ATSKEGT
-1313 VTLASG
+1313 
-1319 KKAQIAVTVK
+1319 AV
-1329 ETKHVYTK
+1329 
-1337 WTKVSSATVFAPEK
+1337 
-1351 RQSTCNLCGRKITRE
+1351 
-1366 FGTKLTPTVKLT
+1366 
-1378 KTTLTLKT
+1378 
-1386 KQSVTVKASGLA
+1386 
-1398 RGDSVKKWTSSNK
+1398 
-1411 SIATVDKNG
+1411 
-1420 KITATAKE
+1420 
-1428 GKATITVTL
+1428 ITVTL

-1442 AKVAVTVKLIR
+1442 AKVTVTVKMIR
-1453 TTKLTNVPKTLS
+1453 TTKLTKVPKTLS
-1465 ITAGKKYTL
+1465 LTTGKKYTL

-1491 SNTKIATVSSQGAVT
+1491 SNTKIATVSSTGVIT
-1506 AVKAGSATITVQ
+1506 AKKVGKVTITVQ

-1524 TVKVTVK
+1524 TVTLTVK

-1536 KSIKNVPGSKT
+1536 KAIKNVPTKKT
-1547 IANGKTYTL
+1547 ITKGKTYTL

-1569 TYTTSNKNVATVDSK
+1569 TYTTSNKSIATVDSK

>member
-23 TVGAPATTFAGELPE
+23 TVGAPATTFAGELPGE
-38 EVTAEDF
+38 LTAEAF
-45 SDAGE
+45 SDNGE
-50 AVTEEVTG
+50 AVTEEVTE
-58 DDFSDGEAVA
+58 DDFSDGETAA
-68 EQSSADENGVV
+68 GQSSAGENEVV
-79 EDVPAVQAEESS
+79 DVPAAQAEESS

-185 TRPTAEQGPYSF
+185 TRPTAEQGPYTF

-216 TATALATQNFTIVL
+216 TATALATQDFTIVL
-230 APEKRNY
+230 APEKKNY

-256 VDIQKDWNSLTPGE
+256 VDIQKDWSSLTPAD

-297 FIPSASGDMEVKLS
+297 ILPSASGDIEVKLS

-389 VTLESNIN
+389 VTLQSNID
-397 PADQSAVDAV
+397 PADQAAVDAV

-559 VTWESSDPEVI
+559 VTWESSDPDVI

-597 TLTATFKANDTLLN
+597 TLTATFKANDILLN

-620 GTITKTFEVT
+620 GTIKKTFKVT

-686 NGEYVFNNKEITV
+686 NGEDVFNNKEITV

-710 GYRAAVDLFAY
+710 GYRAAVDLFTY

-754 EKLDTEIAMM
+754 EKLDAEIAMM

-773 GIKGDNADVDSI
+773 GIKGDNADADSI

-800 GKAVWVYTADDKT
+800 GKAVWVYNVDDKT
-813 GAGIITDDYFDD
+813 GAGIITDDYFDN

-869 EKYGQFAKDHPDN
+869 EKYGQFAKDHLDN

-902 KAESEAL
+902 KAEGEAL

-924 EGTEAGQYPEGTKKA
+924 EGTEAGQYPEGTKDA
-939 LTEAIAAAQAVSD
+939 LSEAIKAAQAVSD

-964 ITALTEAMKDCQ
+964 ITALAKAMKDCQ

-987 VIAAT
+987 VIAGT
-992 EANTSG
+992 EANTAG

-1010 ALYGYTKP
+1010 ALYGYVKP
-1018 ESVQAEVTVLDALA
+1018 EKVQAEVTVLDALA

-1046 PEDYLVVSEQ
+1046 PEDYLVVNES
-1056 GWINKV
+1056 GWISKA
-1062 FGVTTASV
+1062 FGVTTANVS
-1070 GFFVNNK
+1070 FFVNNK
-1077 MPISADTGYGS
+1077 MPLGDSGYGS
-1088 TCNEAVLQSGDIL
+1088 MCNEAVLNSGDVL
-1101 NVVLYHDTTGW
+1101 NVFFYNDTAGY
-1112 SDKYL
+1112 SDEYL
-1117 YFDGIASDI
+1117 YFDSIACDI
-1126 MAKKDFTLNVK
+1126 MAKKDFILNVK
-1137 GFTAAWGDESVAQ
+1137 GFKAAWGEEASAQ

-1160 EGKAAATGTTDEN
+1160 EGKTVATGTTDEN
-1173 GNVTLNVPAEGT
+1173 GNVTLNAPAEGT
-1185 YTAVITKTP
+1185 YTAAIVKTP

-1203 QIVAKA
+1203 KVVAKA

-1217 KKVSDATV
+1217 KKVSSATV

-1242 TKDGGKKLDPTVKLS
+1242 TKTVGEKLTPTVKLTATKLAL
-1257 KTTVALT
+1257 KT
-1264 LKQSETVKVSG
+1264 KQSVTVRATG
-1275 LAKGDSVKGWTSS
+1275 LAKGDYVKSWTSS
-1288 DKSIA
+1288 KKSVA

-1302 ATTKEGKATIT
+1302 ATSKEGTAVIT
-1313 VTLASG
+1313 VTLAS
-1319 KKAQIAVTVK
+1319 
-1329 ETKHVYTK
+1329 
-1337 WTKVSSATVFAPEK
+1337 
-1351 RQSTCNLCGRKITRE
+1351 R
-1366 FGTKLTPTVKLT
+1366 
-1378 KTTLTLKT
+1378 
-1386 KQSVTVKASGLA
+1386 
-1398 RGDSVKKWTSSNK
+1398 
-1411 SIATVDKNG
+1411 
-1420 KITATAKE
+1420 
-1428 GKATITVTL
+1428 
-1437 ASGKT
+1437 KT
-1442 AKVAVTVKLIR
+1442 AKVTVTVKMIR
-1453 TTKLTNVPKTLS
+1453 TTKLTKVPKTLS
-1465 ITAGKKYTL
+1465 LTTGKKYTL

-1491 SNTKIATVSSQGAVT
+1491 SNTKIATVSSTGVIT
-1506 AVKAGSATITVQ
+1506 AKKVGKVTITVQ

-1524 TVKVTVK
+1524 TVTLTVK

-1536 KSIKNVPGSKT
+1536 KAIKNVPTKKPIT
-1547 IANGKTYTL
+1547 KGKTYTL

-1569 TYTTSNKNVATVDSK
+1569 TYTTSNKSIATVDSK

>member
-23 TVGAPATTFAGELPE
+23 TVGAPATTFAGELPGE
-38 EVTAEDF
+38 LTAEAF
-45 SDAGE
+45 SDNGE
-50 AVTEEVTG
+50 AVTEEVTE
-58 DDFSDGEAVA
+58 DDFSDGETAA
-68 EQSSADENGVV
+68 GQSSAGENEVV
-79 EDVPAVQAEESS
+79 DVPAAQAEESS

-185 TRPTAEQGPYSF
+185 TRPTAEQGPYTF

-216 TATALATQNFTIVL
+216 TATALATQDFTIVL
-230 APEKRNY
+230 APEKKNY

-256 VDIQKDWNSLTPGE
+256 VDIQKDWSSLTPAD

-297 FIPSASGDMEVKLS
+297 ILPSASGDIEVKLS

-389 VTLESNIN
+389 VTLQSNID
-397 PADQSAVDAV
+397 PADQAAVDAV

-542 LTLPGCMGTSMR
+542 LTLPGCMSTSMR

-559 VTWESSDPEVI
+559 VTWESSDPDVI

-597 TLTATFKANDTLLN
+597 TLTATFKANDILLN

-620 GTITKTFEVT
+620 GTIKKTFKVT

-710 GYRAAVDLFAY
+710 GYRAAVDLFTY

-754 EKLDTEIAMM
+754 EKLDAEIAMM

-773 GIKGDNADVDSI
+773 GIKGDNADADSI

-800 GKAVWVYTADDKT
+800 GKAVWVYNADDKT

-869 EKYGQFAKDHPDN
+869 EKYGQFAKDHRDN

-902 KAESEAL
+902 KAEGEAL

-924 EGTEAGQYPEGTKKA
+924 EGTEAGQYPEGTKDA
-939 LTEAIAAAQAVSD
+939 LSEAIKAAQAVSD

-964 ITALTEAMKDCQ
+964 ITALAKAMKDCQ

-987 VIAAT
+987 VIAGT
-992 EANTSG
+992 EANTAG

-1010 ALYGYTKP
+1010 ALYGYVKP
-1018 ESVQAEVTVLDALA
+1018 EKVQAEVTVLDALA

-1046 PEDYLVVSEQ
+1046 PEDYLVVNES
-1056 GWINKV
+1056 GLISKA
-1062 FGVTTASV
+1062 FGVTTANVS
-1070 GFFVNNK
+1070 FFVNNK
-1077 MPISADTGYGS
+1077 MPLGDSGYGS
-1088 TCNEAVLQSGDIL
+1088 MCNEAVLNSGDVL
-1101 NVVLYHDTTGW
+1101 NVFFYNDTAGY
-1112 SDKYL
+1112 SDEYL
-1117 YFDGIASDI
+1117 YFDSIACDI
-1126 MAKKDFTLNVK
+1126 MAKKDFILNVK
-1137 GFTAAWGDESVAQ
+1137 GFKAAWGEEASAQ

-1160 EGKAAATGTTDEN
+1160 EGKTVATGTTDEN
-1173 GNVTLNVPAEGT
+1173 GNVTLNAPAEGT
-1185 YTAVITKTP
+1185 YTAAIVKTP

-1203 QIVAKA
+1203 KVVAKA
-1209 HEHSYTTW
+1209 HENSYTTW
-1217 KKVSDATV
+1217 KKVSSATV

-1242 TKDGGKKLDPTVKLS
+1242 TKTVGEKLTPTVKLTATKLAL
-1257 KTTVALT
+1257 KT
-1264 LKQSETVKVSG
+1264 KQSVTVRATG
-1275 LAKGDSVKGWTSS
+1275 LAKGDYVKSWTSS
-1288 DKSIA
+1288 KKSVA

-1302 ATTKEGKATIT
+1302 ATSKEGTAVIT
-1313 VTLASG
+1313 VTLAS
-1319 KKAQIAVTVK
+1319 K
-1329 ETKHVYTK
+1329 
-1337 WTKVSSATVFAPEK
+1337 
-1351 RQSTCNLCGRKITRE
+1351 
-1366 FGTKLTPTVKLT
+1366 
-1378 KTTLTLKT
+1378 
-1386 KQSVTVKASGLA
+1386 
-1398 RGDSVKKWTSSNK
+1398 
-1411 SIATVDKNG
+1411 
-1420 KITATAKE
+1420 
-1428 GKATITVTL
+1428 
-1437 ASGKT
+1437 KT
-1442 AKVAVTVKLIR
+1442 AKVTVTVKMIR
-1453 TTKLTNVPKTLS
+1453 TTKLTKVPKTLS
-1465 ITAGKKYTL
+1465 LTTGKKYTL

-1491 SNTKIATVSSQGAVT
+1491 SNTKIATVSSTGVIT
-1506 AVKAGSATITVQ
+1506 AKKVGKVTITVQ

-1524 TVKVTVK
+1524 TVTLTVK

-1536 KSIKNVPGSKT
+1536 KAIKNVPTKKT
-1547 IANGKTYTL
+1547 ITKGKTYTL

-1569 TYTTSNKNVATVDSK
+1569 TYTTSNKSIATVDSK

>member
-1 MLRKELQK
+1 
-9 KMQAVAMA
+9 MA

-23 TVGAPATTFAGELPE
+23 TVGAPATTFAGELPGE
-38 EVTAEDF
+38 LTAEAF
-45 SDAGE
+45 SDNGE
-50 AVTEEVTG
+50 AVTEEVTE
-58 DDFSDGEAVA
+58 DDFSDGETAA
-68 EQSSADENGVV
+68 GQSSAGENEVV
-79 EDVPAVQAEESS
+79 DVPAAQAEESS

-185 TRPTAEQGPYSF
+185 TRPTAEQGPYTF

-216 TATALATQNFTIVL
+216 TATALATQDFTIVL
-230 APEKRNY
+230 APEKKNY

-256 VDIQKDWNSLTPGE
+256 VDIQKDWSSLTPAD

-297 FIPSASGDMEVKLS
+297 ILPSASGDIEVKLS

-389 VTLESNIN
+389 VTLQSNID
-397 PADQSAVDAV
+397 PADQAAVDAV

-414 FGTLRPVY
+414 FGTLRPIY

-502 RVTVSW
+502 RVTVRW

-559 VTWESSDPEVI
+559 VTWESSDPDVI

-597 TLTATFKANDTLLN
+597 TLTATFRANDILLN

-620 GTITKTFEVT
+620 GTITKTFKVT

-710 GYRAAVDLFAY
+710 GYRAAVDLFTY

-754 EKLDTEIAMM
+754 EKLDAEIAMM

-773 GIKGDNADVDSI
+773 GIKGDNADADSI

-800 GKAVWVYTADDKT
+800 GKAVWVYNADDKT

-869 EKYGQFAKDHPDN
+869 EKYGQFAKDHLDN

-902 KAESEAL
+902 KAEGEAL

-924 EGTEAGQYPEGTKKA
+924 EGTEAGQYPEGTKDA
-939 LTEAIAAAQAVSD
+939 LSEAIKAAQAVSD

-964 ITALTEAMKDCQ
+964 ITALAKAMKDCQ

-987 VIAAT
+987 VIAGT
-992 EANTSG
+992 EANTAG

-1010 ALYGYTKP
+1010 ALYGYVKP
-1018 ESVQAEVTVLDALA
+1018 EKVQAEVTVLDALA

-1046 PEDYLVVSEQ
+1046 PEDYLVVNES
-1056 GWINKV
+1056 GLISKA
-1062 FGVTTASV
+1062 FGVTTANVS
-1070 GFFVNNK
+1070 FFVNNK
-1077 MPISADTGYGS
+1077 MPLGDSGYGS
-1088 TCNEAVLQSGDIL
+1088 MCNEAVLNSGDVL
-1101 NVVLYHDTTGW
+1101 NVFFYNDTAGY
-1112 SDKYL
+1112 SDEYL
-1117 YFDGIASDI
+1117 YFDSIACDI
-1126 MAKKDFTLNVK
+1126 MAKKDFILNVK
-1137 GFTAAWGDESVAQ
+1137 GFKAAWGEEASAQ

-1160 EGKAAATGTTDEN
+1160 EGKTVATGTTDEN
-1173 GNVTLNVPAEGT
+1173 GNVTLNAPAEGT
-1185 YTAVITKTP
+1185 YTAAIVKTP

-1203 QIVAKA
+1203 KVVAKA

-1217 KKVSDATV
+1217 KKVSSATV

-1242 TKDGGKKLDPTVKLS
+1242 TKTVGEKLTPTVKLTATKLAL
-1257 KTTVALT
+1257 KT
-1264 LKQSETVKVSG
+1264 KQSVTVRATG
-1275 LAKGDSVKGWTSS
+1275 LAKGDYVKSWTSS
-1288 DKSIA
+1288 KKSVA

-1302 ATTKEGKATIT
+1302 ATSKEGTAVIT
-1313 VTLASG
+1313 VTLAS
-1319 KKAQIAVTVK
+1319 K
-1329 ETKHVYTK
+1329 
-1337 WTKVSSATVFAPEK
+1337 
-1351 RQSTCNLCGRKITRE
+1351 
-1366 FGTKLTPTVKLT
+1366 
-1378 KTTLTLKT
+1378 
-1386 KQSVTVKASGLA
+1386 
-1398 RGDSVKKWTSSNK
+1398 
-1411 SIATVDKNG
+1411 
-1420 KITATAKE
+1420 
-1428 GKATITVTL
+1428 
-1437 ASGKT
+1437 KT
-1442 AKVAVTVKLIR
+1442 AKVTVTVKMIR
-1453 TTKLTNVPKTLS
+1453 TTKLTKVPKTLS
-1465 ITAGKKYTL
+1465 LTTGKKYTL

-1491 SNTKIATVSSQGAVT
+1491 SNTKIATVSSTGVIT
-1506 AVKAGSATITVQ
+1506 AKKVGKVTITVQ

-1524 TVKVTVK
+1524 TVTLTVK

-1536 KSIKNVPGSKT
+1536 KAIKNVPTKKT
-1547 IANGKTYTL
+1547 ITKGKTYTL

-1569 TYTTSNKNVATVDSK
+1569 TYTSSNKSVATVDSK

>member
-23 TVGAPATTFAGELPE
+23 TVGAPATTFAGELPGE
-38 EVTAEDF
+38 LTAEAF
-45 SDAGE
+45 SDNGE
-50 AVTEEVTG
+50 AVTEEVTE
-58 DDFSDGEAVA
+58 DDFSDGETAA
-68 EQSSADENGVV
+68 GQSSAGENEVV
-79 EDVPAVQAEESS
+79 DVPAAQAEESS

-185 TRPTAEQGPYSF
+185 TRPTAEQGPYTF

-216 TATALATQNFTIVL
+216 TATALATQDFTIVL
-230 APEKRNY
+230 APEKKNY

-256 VDIQKDWNSLTPGE
+256 VDIQKDWSSLTPAD

-282 TLTVTADGYD
+282 TLTVTANGYD

-297 FIPSASGDMEVKLS
+297 ILPSASGDIEVKLS

-389 VTLESNIN
+389 VTLQSNID
-397 PADQSAVDAV
+397 PADQAAVDAV

-414 FGTLRPVY
+414 FGTLRPIY

-559 VTWESSDPEVI
+559 VTWESSDPDVI

-597 TLTATFKANDTLLN
+597 TLTATFKANDILLN

-620 GTITKTFEVT
+620 GTITKTFKVT

-710 GYRAAVDLFAY
+710 GYRAAVDLFTY

-754 EKLDTEIAMM
+754 EKLDAEIAMM

-773 GIKGDNADVDSI
+773 GIKGDNADADSI

-800 GKAVWVYTADDKT
+800 GKAVWVYNADDKT
-813 GAGIITDDYFDD
+813 GAGIITDDYFDN

-869 EKYGQFAKDHPDN
+869 EKYGQFAKDHLDN

-902 KAESEAL
+902 KAEGEAL

-924 EGTEAGQYPEGTKKA
+924 EGTEAGQYPEGTKDA
-939 LTEAIAAAQAVSD
+939 LSEAIKAAQAVSD

-964 ITALTEAMKDCQ
+964 ITALAKAMKDCQ

-987 VIAAT
+987 VIAGT
-992 EANTSG
+992 EANTAG

-1010 ALYGYTKP
+1010 ALYGYVKP
-1018 ESVQAEVTVLDALA
+1018 EKVQAEVTVLDALA

-1046 PEDYLVVSEQ
+1046 PEDYLVVNES
-1056 GWINKV
+1056 GWISKA
-1062 FGVTTASV
+1062 FGVTTANVS
-1070 GFFVNNK
+1070 FFVNNK
-1077 MPISADTGYGS
+1077 MPLGDSGYGS
-1088 TCNEAVLQSGDIL
+1088 MCNEAVLNSGDVL
-1101 NVVLYHDTTGW
+1101 NVFFYNDTAGY
-1112 SDKYL
+1112 SDEYL
-1117 YFDGIASDI
+1117 YFDSIACDI
-1126 MAKKDFTLNVK
+1126 MAKKDFILNVK
-1137 GFTAAWGDESVAQ
+1137 GFKAAWGEEASAQ

-1160 EGKAAATGTTDEN
+1160 EGKTVATGTTDEN
-1173 GNVTLNVPAEGT
+1173 GNVTLNAPAEGT
-1185 YTAVITKTP
+1185 YTAAIVKTP

-1203 QIVAKA
+1203 KVVAKA

-1217 KKVSDATV
+1217 KKVSSATV

-1242 TKDGGKKLDPTVKLS
+1242 TKTVGEKLTPTVKLTATKLAL
-1257 KTTVALT
+1257 KT
-1264 LKQSETVKVSG
+1264 KQSVTVRATG
-1275 LAKGDSVKGWTSS
+1275 LAKGDYVKSWTSS
-1288 DKSIA
+1288 KKSVA

-1302 ATTKEGKATIT
+1302 ATSKEGT
-1313 VTLASG
+1313 
-1319 KKAQIAVTVK
+1319 AV
-1329 ETKHVYTK
+1329 
-1337 WTKVSSATVFAPEK
+1337 
-1351 RQSTCNLCGRKITRE
+1351 
-1366 FGTKLTPTVKLT
+1366 
-1378 KTTLTLKT
+1378 
-1386 KQSVTVKASGLA
+1386 
-1398 RGDSVKKWTSSNK
+1398 
-1411 SIATVDKNG
+1411 
-1420 KITATAKE
+1420 
-1428 GKATITVTL
+1428 ITVTL

-1442 AKVAVTVKLIR
+1442 AKVTVTVKMIR
-1453 TTKLTNVPKTLS
+1453 TTKLTKVPKTLS
-1465 ITAGKKYTL
+1465 LTTGKKYTL

-1491 SNTKIATVSSQGAVT
+1491 SNTKIATVSSTGVIT
-1506 AVKAGSATITVQ
+1506 AKKVGKVTITVQ

-1524 TVKVTVK
+1524 TVTLTVK

-1536 KSIKNVPGSKT
+1536 KAIKNVPTKKT
-1547 IANGKTYTL
+1547 ITKGKTYTL

-1569 TYTTSNKNVATVDSK
+1569 TYTTSNKSIATVDSK

>member
-23 TVGAPATTFAGELPE
+23 TVGAPATTFAGELPGE
-38 EVTAEDF
+38 LTAEAF
-45 SDAGE
+45 SDNGE
-50 AVTEEVTG
+50 AVTEEGTE
-58 DDFSDGEAVA
+58 DDFSDGETATG
-68 EQSSADENGVV
+68 QSSTGENEVV
-79 EDVPAVQAEESS
+79 DVPAAQAEESS

-185 TRPTAEQGPYSF
+185 TRPTAEQGPYTF

-216 TATALATQNFTIVL
+216 TATALATQDFTIVL
-230 APEKRNY
+230 APEKKNY

-256 VDIQKDWNSLTPGE
+256 VDIQKDWSSLTPAD

-297 FIPSASGDMEVKLS
+297 ILPSASGDIEVKLS

-389 VTLESNIN
+389 VTLQSNID
-397 PADQSAVDAV
+397 PADQAAVDAV

-534 SQEEVTSD
+534 SQEEVTSN

-559 VTWESSDPEVI
+559 VTWESSDPDVI

-597 TLTATFKANDTLLN
+597 TLTATFKANDILLN

-620 GTITKTFEVT
+620 GTITKTFKVT

-710 GYRAAVDLFAY
+710 GYRAAVDLFTY

-754 EKLDTEIAMM
+754 EKLDAEIAMM

-773 GIKGDNADVDSI
+773 GIKGDNADADSI

-800 GKAVWVYTADDKT
+800 GKAVWVYNADDKT
-813 GAGIITDDYFDD
+813 GAGIITDDYFDN

-869 EKYGQFAKDHPDN
+869 EKYGQFAKDHLDN

-902 KAESEAL
+902 KAEGEAL

-924 EGTEAGQYPEGTKKA
+924 EGTEAGQYPEGTKDA
-939 LTEAIAAAQAVSD
+939 LSEAIKAAQAVSD

-964 ITALTEAMKDCQ
+964 ITALAKAMKDCQ

-987 VIAAT
+987 VIAGT
-992 EANTSG
+992 EANTAG

-1010 ALYGYTKP
+1010 ALYGYVKP
-1018 ESVQAEVTVLDALA
+1018 EKVQAEVTVLDALA

-1046 PEDYLVVSEQ
+1046 PEDYLVVNES
-1056 GWINKV
+1056 GWISKA
-1062 FGVTTASV
+1062 FGVTTANVS
-1070 GFFVNNK
+1070 FFVNNK
-1077 MPISADTGYGS
+1077 MPLGDSGYGS
-1088 TCNEAVLQSGDIL
+1088 MCNEAVLNSGDVL
-1101 NVVLYHDTTGW
+1101 NVFFYNDTAGY
-1112 SDKYL
+1112 SDEYL
-1117 YFDGIASDI
+1117 YFDSIACDI
-1126 MAKKDFTLNVK
+1126 MAKKDFILNVK
-1137 GFTAAWGDESVAQ
+1137 GFKAAWGEEASAQ

-1160 EGKAAATGTTDEN
+1160 EGKTVATGTTDEN
-1173 GNVTLNVPAEGT
+1173 GNVTLNAPAEGT
-1185 YTAVITKTP
+1185 YTAAIVKTP

-1203 QIVAKA
+1203 KVVAKA

-1217 KKVSDATV
+1217 KKVSSATV

-1242 TKDGGKKLDPTVKLS
+1242 TKTVGEKLTPTVKLTATKLAL
-1257 KTTVALT
+1257 KT
-1264 LKQSETVKVSG
+1264 KQSVTVRATG
-1275 LAKGDSVKGWTSS
+1275 LAKGDYVKSWTSS
-1288 DKSIA
+1288 KKSVA

-1302 ATTKEGKATIT
+1302 ATSKEGT
-1313 VTLASG
+1313 
-1319 KKAQIAVTVK
+1319 AV
-1329 ETKHVYTK
+1329 
-1337 WTKVSSATVFAPEK
+1337 
-1351 RQSTCNLCGRKITRE
+1351 
-1366 FGTKLTPTVKLT
+1366 
-1378 KTTLTLKT
+1378 
-1386 KQSVTVKASGLA
+1386 
-1398 RGDSVKKWTSSNK
+1398 
-1411 SIATVDKNG
+1411 
-1420 KITATAKE
+1420 
-1428 GKATITVTL
+1428 ITVTL

-1442 AKVAVTVKLIR
+1442 AKVTVTVKMIR
-1453 TTKLTNVPKTLS
+1453 TTKLTKVPKTLS
-1465 ITAGKKYTL
+1465 LTTGKKYTL

-1491 SNTKIATVSSQGAVT
+1491 SNTKIATVSSTGVIT
-1506 AVKAGSATITVQ
+1506 AKKVGKVTITVQ

-1524 TVKVTVK
+1524 TVTLTVK

-1536 KSIKNVPGSKT
+1536 KAIKNVPTKKPITKGE
-1547 IANGKTYTL
+1547 TYTL

-1569 TYTTSNKNVATVDSK
+1569 TYTTSNKSIATVDSK

>member
-23 TVGAPATTFAGELPE
+23 TVGAPATTFAGELPGE
-38 EVTAEDF
+38 LTAEAF
-45 SDAGE
+45 SDNGE
-50 AVTEEVTG
+50 AVTEEVTE
-58 DDFSDGEAVA
+58 DDFSDGETAA
-68 EQSSADENGVV
+68 GQSSAGENEVV
-79 EDVPAVQAEESS
+79 DVPAAQAEESS

-185 TRPTAEQGPYSF
+185 TRPTAEQGPYTF

-216 TATALATQNFTIVL
+216 TATALATQDFTIVL
-230 APEKRNY
+230 APEKKNY

-256 VDIQKDWNSLTPGE
+256 VDIQKDWSSLTPAD

-282 TLTVTADGYD
+282 TLTVTANGYD

-297 FIPSASGDMEVKLS
+297 ILPSASGDIEVKLS

-389 VTLESNIN
+389 VTLQSNID
-397 PADQSAVDAV
+397 PADQAAVDAV

-559 VTWESSDPEVI
+559 VTWESSDPDVI

-597 TLTATFKANDTLLN
+597 TLTATFKANDILLN

-620 GTITKTFEVT
+620 GTITKTFKVT

-686 NGEYVFNNKEITV
+686 NGEDVFKNKEITV

-710 GYRAAVDLFAY
+710 GYRAAVDLFTY

-754 EKLDTEIAMM
+754 EKLDAEIAMM

-773 GIKGDNADVDSI
+773 GIKGDNADADSI

-800 GKAVWVYTADDKT
+800 GKAVWVYNADDKT

-869 EKYGQFAKDHPDN
+869 EKYGQFAKDHLDN

-902 KAESEAL
+902 KAEGEAL

-924 EGTEAGQYPEGTKKA
+924 EGTEAGQYPEGTKDA
-939 LTEAIAAAQAVSD
+939 LSEAIKAAQAVSD

-964 ITALTEAMKDCQ
+964 ITALAKAMKDCQ

-987 VIAAT
+987 VIAGT
-992 EANTSG
+992 EANTAG

-1010 ALYGYTKP
+1010 ALYGYVKP
-1018 ESVQAEVTVLDALA
+1018 EKVQAEVTVLDALA

-1046 PEDYLVVSEQ
+1046 PEDYLVVNES
-1056 GWINKV
+1056 GWISKA
-1062 FGVTTASV
+1062 FGVTTANVS
-1070 GFFVNNK
+1070 FFVNNK
-1077 MPISADTGYGS
+1077 MPLGDSGYGS
-1088 TCNEAVLQSGDIL
+1088 MCNEAVLNSGDVL
-1101 NVVLYHDTTGW
+1101 NVFFYNDTAGY
-1112 SDKYL
+1112 SDEYL
-1117 YFDGIASDI
+1117 YFDSIACDI
-1126 MAKKDFTLNVK
+1126 MAKKDFILNVK
-1137 GFTAAWGDESVAQ
+1137 GFKAAWGEEASAQ

-1160 EGKAAATGTTDEN
+1160 EGKTVATGTTDEN
-1173 GNVTLNVPAEGT
+1173 GNVTLNAPAEGT
-1185 YTAVITKTP
+1185 YTAAIVKTP

-1203 QIVAKA
+1203 KVVAKA

-1217 KKVSDATV
+1217 KKVSSATV

-1242 TKDGGKKLDPTVKLS
+1242 TKTVGEKLTPTVKLTATKLAL
-1257 KTTVALT
+1257 KT
-1264 LKQSETVKVSG
+1264 KQSVTVRATG
-1275 LAKGDSVKGWTSS
+1275 LAKGDYVKSWTSS
-1288 DKSIA
+1288 KKSVA

-1302 ATTKEGKATIT
+1302 ATSKEGTAVIT
-1313 VTLASG
+1313 VTLAS
-1319 KKAQIAVTVK
+1319 
-1329 ETKHVYTK
+1329 
-1337 WTKVSSATVFAPEK
+1337 
-1351 RQSTCNLCGRKITRE
+1351 R
-1366 FGTKLTPTVKLT
+1366 
-1378 KTTLTLKT
+1378 
-1386 KQSVTVKASGLA
+1386 
-1398 RGDSVKKWTSSNK
+1398 
-1411 SIATVDKNG
+1411 
-1420 KITATAKE
+1420 
-1428 GKATITVTL
+1428 
-1437 ASGKT
+1437 KT
-1442 AKVAVTVKLIR
+1442 AKVTVTVKMIR
-1453 TTKLTNVPKTLS
+1453 TTKLTKVPKTLS
-1465 ITAGKKYTL
+1465 LTTGKKYTL

-1491 SNTKIATVSSQGAVT
+1491 SNTKIATVSSTGVIT
-1506 AVKAGSATITVQ
+1506 AKKVGKVTITVQ

-1524 TVKVTVK
+1524 TVTLTVK

-1536 KSIKNVPGSKT
+1536 KAIKNVPTKKT
-1547 IANGKTYTL
+1547 ITKGKTYTL

-1569 TYTTSNKNVATVDSK
+1569 TYTTSNKSIATVDSK

>member
-23 TVGAPATTFAGELPE
+23 TVGAPATTFAGELPGE
-38 EVTAEDF
+38 LTAEAF
-45 SDAGE
+45 SDNGE
-50 AVTEEVTG
+50 AVTEEVTE
-58 DDFSDGEAVA
+58 DDFSDGETAA
-68 EQSSADENGVV
+68 GQSSAGENEVV
-79 EDVPAVQAEESS
+79 DVPAAQAEESS

-185 TRPTAEQGPYSF
+185 TRPTAEQGPYTF

-216 TATALATQNFTIVL
+216 TATALATQDFTIVL
-230 APEKRNY
+230 APEKKNY

-256 VDIQKDWNSLTPGE
+256 VDIQKDWSSLTPAD

-297 FIPSASGDMEVKLS
+297 ILPSASGDIEVKLS

-389 VTLESNIN
+389 VTLQSNID
-397 PADQSAVDAV
+397 PADQAAVDAV

-487 FKFTCNNASAVSESR
+487 FKFTCNNASAVSENR

-559 VTWESSDPEVI
+559 VTWESSDPDVI

-597 TLTATFKANDTLLN
+597 TLTATFKANDILLN

-620 GTITKTFEVT
+620 GTITKTFKVT

-710 GYRAAVDLFAY
+710 GYRAAVDLFTY

-754 EKLDTEIAMM
+754 EKLDAEIAMM

-773 GIKGDNADVDSI
+773 GIKGDNADADSI

-800 GKAVWVYTADDKT
+800 GKAVWVYNADDKT

-869 EKYGQFAKDHPDN
+869 EKYGQFAKDHLDN

-902 KAESEAL
+902 KAEGEAL

-924 EGTEAGQYPEGTKKA
+924 EGTEAGQYPEGTKDA
-939 LTEAIAAAQAVSD
+939 LSEAIKAAQAVSD

-964 ITALTEAMKDCQ
+964 ITALAKAMKDCQ

-987 VIAAT
+987 VIAGT
-992 EANTSG
+992 EANTAG

-1010 ALYGYTKP
+1010 ALYGYVKP
-1018 ESVQAEVTVLDALA
+1018 EKVQAEVTVLDALA

-1046 PEDYLVVSEQ
+1046 PEDYLVVNES
-1056 GWINKV
+1056 GLISKA
-1062 FGVTTASV
+1062 FGVTTANIS
-1070 GFFVNNK
+1070 FFVNNK
-1077 MPISADTGYGS
+1077 MPLGDSGYGS
-1088 TCNEAVLQSGDIL
+1088 MCNEAVLNSGDVL
-1101 NVVLYHDTTGW
+1101 NVFFYNDTAGY
-1112 SDKYL
+1112 SDEYL
-1117 YFDGIASDI
+1117 YFDSIACYI
-1126 MAKKDFTLNVK
+1126 MAKKDFILNVK
-1137 GFTAAWGDESVAQ
+1137 GFKAAWGEEASAQ

-1160 EGKAAATGTTDEN
+1160 EGKTVATGTTDEN
-1173 GNVTLNVPAEGT
+1173 GNVTLNAPAEGT
-1185 YTAVITKTP
+1185 YTAAIVKTP

-1203 QIVAKA
+1203 KVVAKA

-1217 KKVSDATV
+1217 KKVSSATV

-1242 TKDGGKKLDPTVKLS
+1242 TKTVGEKLTPTVKLTATKLAL
-1257 KTTVALT
+1257 KT
-1264 LKQSETVKVSG
+1264 KQSVTVRATG
-1275 LAKGDSVKGWTSS
+1275 LAKGDYVKSWTSS
-1288 DKSIA
+1288 KKSVA

-1302 ATTKEGKATIT
+1302 ATSKEGTAVIT
-1313 VTLASG
+1313 VTLAS
-1319 KKAQIAVTVK
+1319 K
-1329 ETKHVYTK
+1329 
-1337 WTKVSSATVFAPEK
+1337 
-1351 RQSTCNLCGRKITRE
+1351 
-1366 FGTKLTPTVKLT
+1366 
-1378 KTTLTLKT
+1378 
-1386 KQSVTVKASGLA
+1386 
-1398 RGDSVKKWTSSNK
+1398 
-1411 SIATVDKNG
+1411 
-1420 KITATAKE
+1420 
-1428 GKATITVTL
+1428 
-1437 ASGKT
+1437 KT
-1442 AKVAVTVKLIR
+1442 AKVTVTVKMIR
-1453 TTKLTNVPKTLS
+1453 TTKLTKVPKTLS
-1465 ITAGKKYTL
+1465 LTTGKKYTL

-1491 SNTKIATVSSQGAVT
+1491 SNTKIATVSSTGVIT
-1506 AVKAGSATITVQ
+1506 AKKVGKVTITVQ

-1524 TVKVTVK
+1524 TVTLTVK

-1536 KSIKNVPGSKT
+1536 KVIKNVPTKKT
-1547 IANGKTYTL
+1547 ITKGKTYTL

-1569 TYTTSNKNVATVDSK
+1569 TYTTSNKSIATVDSK

>member
-23 TVGAPATTFAGELPE
+23 TVGAPATTFAGELPGE
-38 EVTAEDF
+38 LTAEAF
-45 SDAGE
+45 SDNGE
-50 AVTEEVTG
+50 AVTEEVTE
-58 DDFSDGEAVA
+58 DDFSDGETAA
-68 EQSSADENGVV
+68 GQSSAGENEVV
-79 EDVPAVQAEESS
+79 DVPAAQAEESS

-185 TRPTAEQGPYSF
+185 TRPTAEQGPYTF

-216 TATALATQNFTIVL
+216 TATALATQDFTIVL
-230 APEKRNY
+230 APEKKNY

-256 VDIQKDWNSLTPGE
+256 VDIQKDWSSLTPAD

-297 FIPSASGDMEVKLS
+297 ILPSASGDIEVKLS

-389 VTLESNIN
+389 VTLQSNID
-397 PADQSAVDAV
+397 PADQAAVDAV

-559 VTWESSDPEVI
+559 VTWESSDPDVI

-597 TLTATFKANDTLLN
+597 TLTATFKANDILLN

-620 GTITKTFEVT
+620 GTITKTFKVT

-710 GYRAAVDLFAY
+710 GYRAAVDLFTY

-754 EKLDTEIAMM
+754 EKLDAEIAMM

-773 GIKGDNADVDSI
+773 GIKGDNADADSI

-800 GKAVWVYTADDKT
+800 GKAVWVYNADDKT

-869 EKYGQFAKDHPDN
+869 EKYGQFAKDHRDN

-902 KAESEAL
+902 KAEGEAL

-924 EGTEAGQYPEGTKKA
+924 EGTEAGQYPEGTKDA
-939 LTEAIAAAQAVSD
+939 LSEAIKAAQAVSD

-964 ITALTEAMKDCQ
+964 ITALAKAMKDCQ

-987 VIAAT
+987 VIAGT
-992 EANTSG
+992 EANTAG

-1010 ALYGYTKP
+1010 ALYGYVKP
-1018 ESVQAEVTVLDALA
+1018 EKVQAEVTVLDALA

-1046 PEDYLVVSEQ
+1046 PEDYLVVNES
-1056 GWINKV
+1056 GLISKA
-1062 FGVTTASV
+1062 FGVTTANVS
-1070 GFFVNNK
+1070 FFVNNK
-1077 MPISADTGYGS
+1077 MPLGDSGYGS
-1088 TCNEAVLQSGDIL
+1088 MCNEAVLNSGDVL
-1101 NVVLYHDTTGW
+1101 NVFFYNDTAGY
-1112 SDKYL
+1112 SDEYL
-1117 YFDGIASDI
+1117 YFDSIACDI
-1126 MAKKDFTLNVK
+1126 MAKKDFILNVK
-1137 GFTAAWGDESVAQ
+1137 GFKAAWGEEASAQ

-1160 EGKAAATGTTDEN
+1160 EGKTVATGTTDEN
-1173 GNVTLNVPAEGT
+1173 GNVTLNAPAEGT
-1185 YTAVITKTP
+1185 YTAAIVKTP

-1203 QIVAKA
+1203 KVVAKA

-1217 KKVSDATV
+1217 KKVSSATV

-1242 TKDGGKKLDPTVKLS
+1242 TKTVGEKLTPTVKLTATKLAL
-1257 KTTVALT
+1257 KT
-1264 LKQSETVKVSG
+1264 KQSVTVRATG
-1275 LAKGDSVKGWTSS
+1275 LAKGDYVKSWTSS
-1288 DKSIA
+1288 KKSVA

-1302 ATTKEGKATIT
+1302 ATSKEGTAVIT
-1313 VTLASG
+1313 VTLAS
-1319 KKAQIAVTVK
+1319 K
-1329 ETKHVYTK
+1329 
-1337 WTKVSSATVFAPEK
+1337 
-1351 RQSTCNLCGRKITRE
+1351 
-1366 FGTKLTPTVKLT
+1366 
-1378 KTTLTLKT
+1378 
-1386 KQSVTVKASGLA
+1386 
-1398 RGDSVKKWTSSNK
+1398 
-1411 SIATVDKNG
+1411 
-1420 KITATAKE
+1420 
-1428 GKATITVTL
+1428 
-1437 ASGKT
+1437 KT
-1442 AKVAVTVKLIR
+1442 AKVTVTVKMIR
-1453 TTKLTNVPKTLS
+1453 TTKLTKVPKTLS
-1465 ITAGKKYTL
+1465 LTTGKKYTL

-1491 SNTKIATVSSQGAVT
+1491 SNTKIATVSSTGVIT
-1506 AVKAGSATITVQ
+1506 AKKVGKVTITVQ

-1524 TVKVTVK
+1524 TVTLTVK

-1536 KSIKNVPGSKT
+1536 KAIKNVPTKKT
-1547 IANGKTYTL
+1547 ITKGKTYTL

-1569 TYTTSNKNVATVDSK
+1569 TYTTSNKSIATVDSK

>member
-23 TVGAPATTFAGELPE
+23 TVGAPATTFAGELPGE
-38 EVTAEDF
+38 LTAEAF
-45 SDAGE
+45 SDNGE
-50 AVTEEVTG
+50 AVTEEVTE
-58 DDFSDGEAVA
+58 DDFSDGETAA
-68 EQSSADENGVV
+68 GQSSAGENEVV
-79 EDVPAVQAEESS
+79 DVPAAQAEESS

-185 TRPTAEQGPYSF
+185 TRPTAEQGPYTF

-216 TATALATQNFTIVL
+216 TATALATQDFTIVL
-230 APEKRNY
+230 APEKKNY

-256 VDIQKDWNSLTPGE
+256 VDIQKDWSSLTPAD

-297 FIPSASGDMEVKLS
+297 ILPSASGDIEVKLS

-389 VTLESNIN
+389 VTLQSNID
-397 PADQSAVDAV
+397 PADQAAVDAV

-487 FKFTCNNASAVSESR
+487 FKFTCNNASAVSENR

-559 VTWESSDPEVI
+559 VTWESSDPDVI

-597 TLTATFKANDTLLN
+597 TLTATFKANDILLN

-620 GTITKTFEVT
+620 GTITKTFKVT

-710 GYRAAVDLFAY
+710 GYRAAVDLFTY

-754 EKLDTEIAMM
+754 EKLDAEIAMM

-773 GIKGDNADVDSI
+773 GIKGDNADADSI

-800 GKAVWVYTADDKT
+800 GKAVWVYNADDKT

-869 EKYGQFAKDHPDN
+869 EKYGQFAKDHRDN

-902 KAESEAL
+902 KAEGEAL

-924 EGTEAGQYPEGTKKA
+924 EGTEAGQYPEGTKDA
-939 LTEAIAAAQAVSD
+939 LSEAIKAAQAVSN

-964 ITALTEAMKDCQ
+964 ITALAKAMKDCQ

-987 VIAAT
+987 VIAGT
-992 EANTSG
+992 EANTAG

-1010 ALYGYTKP
+1010 ALYGYVKP
-1018 ESVQAEVTVLDALA
+1018 EKVQAEVTVLDALA

-1046 PEDYLVVSEQ
+1046 PENYLVVNES
-1056 GWINKV
+1056 GWISKA
-1062 FGVTTASV
+1062 FGVTTANVS
-1070 GFFVNNK
+1070 FFVNNK
-1077 MPISADTGYGS
+1077 MPLGDSGYGS
-1088 TCNEAVLQSGDIL
+1088 MCNEAVLNSGDVL
-1101 NVVLYHDTTGW
+1101 NVFFYNDTAGY
-1112 SDKYL
+1112 SDEYL
-1117 YFDGIASDI
+1117 YFDSIACDI
-1126 MAKKDFTLNVK
+1126 MAKKDFILNVK
-1137 GFTAAWGDESVAQ
+1137 GFKAAWGEEASAQ

-1160 EGKAAATGTTDEN
+1160 EGKTVATGTTDEN
-1173 GNVTLNVPAEGT
+1173 GNVTLNAPAEGT
-1185 YTAVITKTP
+1185 YTAAIVKTP

-1203 QIVAKA
+1203 KVVAKA

-1217 KKVSDATV
+1217 KKVSSATV

-1242 TKDGGKKLDPTVKLS
+1242 TKTVGKKLTPTVKLTATKLAL
-1257 KTTVALT
+1257 KT
-1264 LKQSETVKVSG
+1264 KQSVTVRATG
-1275 LAKGDSVKGWTSS
+1275 LAKGDYVKSWTSS
-1288 DKSIA
+1288 KKSVA

-1302 ATTKEGKATIT
+1302 ATSKEGT
-1313 VTLASG
+1313 
-1319 KKAQIAVTVK
+1319 AV
-1329 ETKHVYTK
+1329 
-1337 WTKVSSATVFAPEK
+1337 
-1351 RQSTCNLCGRKITRE
+1351 
-1366 FGTKLTPTVKLT
+1366 
-1378 KTTLTLKT
+1378 
-1386 KQSVTVKASGLA
+1386 
-1398 RGDSVKKWTSSNK
+1398 
-1411 SIATVDKNG
+1411 
-1420 KITATAKE
+1420 
-1428 GKATITVTL
+1428 ITVTL

-1442 AKVAVTVKLIR
+1442 AKVTVTVKMIR
-1453 TTKLTNVPKTLS
+1453 TTKLTKVPKTLS
-1465 ITAGKKYTL
+1465 LTTGKKYTL

-1491 SNTKIATVSSQGAVT
+1491 SNTKIATVSSTGVIT
-1506 AVKAGSATITVQ
+1506 AKKVGKVTITVQ

-1524 TVKVTVK
+1524 TVTLTVK

-1536 KSIKNVPGSKT
+1536 KAIKNVPTKKT
-1547 IANGKTYTL
+1547 ITKGKTYTL

-1569 TYTTSNKNVATVDSK
+1569 TYTTSNKSIATVDSK

>member
-1 MLRKELQK
+1 
-9 KMQAVAMA
+9 MA

-23 TVGAPATTFAGELPE
+23 TVGAPATTFAGELPGE
-38 EVTAEDF
+38 LTAEAF
-45 SDAGE
+45 SDNGE
-50 AVTEEVTG
+50 AVTEEVTE
-58 DDFSDGEAVA
+58 DDFSDGETAA
-68 EQSSADENGVV
+68 GQSSAGENEVV
-79 EDVPAVQAEESS
+79 DVPAAQAEESS

-185 TRPTAEQGPYSF
+185 TRPTAEQGPYTF

-216 TATALATQNFTIVL
+216 TATALATQDFTIVL
-230 APEKRNY
+230 APEKKNY

-256 VDIQKDWNSLTPGE
+256 VDIQKDWSSLTPAD

-297 FIPSASGDMEVKLS
+297 ILPSASGDIEVKLS

-389 VTLESNIN
+389 VTLQSNID
-397 PADQSAVDAV
+397 PADQAAVDAV

-559 VTWESSDPEVI
+559 VTWESSDPDVI

-597 TLTATFKANDTLLN
+597 TLTATFKANDILLN

-620 GTITKTFEVT
+620 GTITKTFKVT

-710 GYRAAVDLFAY
+710 GYRAAVDLFTY

-754 EKLDTEIAMM
+754 EKLDAEIAMM

-773 GIKGDNADVDSI
+773 GIKGDNADADSI

-800 GKAVWVYTADDKT
+800 GKAVWVYNADDKT

-869 EKYGQFAKDHPDN
+869 EKYGQFAKDHLDN

-902 KAESEAL
+902 KAEGEAL

-924 EGTEAGQYPEGTKKA
+924 EGTEAGQYPEGTKDA
-939 LTEAIAAAQAVSD
+939 LSEAIKAAQAVSD

-964 ITALTEAMKDCQ
+964 ITALAKAMKDCQ

-987 VIAAT
+987 VIAGT
-992 EANTSG
+992 EANTAG

-1010 ALYGYTKP
+1010 ALYGYVKP
-1018 ESVQAEVTVLDALA
+1018 EKVQAEVTVLDALA

-1046 PEDYLVVSEQ
+1046 PEDYLVVNES
-1056 GWINKV
+1056 GLISKA
-1062 FGVTTASV
+1062 FGVTTANVS
-1070 GFFVNNK
+1070 FFVNNK
-1077 MPISADTGYGS
+1077 MPLGDSGYGS
-1088 TCNEAVLQSGDIL
+1088 MCNEAVLNSGDVL
-1101 NVVLYHDTTGW
+1101 NVFFYNDTAGY
-1112 SDKYL
+1112 SDEYL
-1117 YFDGIASDI
+1117 YFDSIACDI
-1126 MAKKDFTLNVK
+1126 MAKKDFILNVK
-1137 GFTAAWGDESVAQ
+1137 GFKAAWGEEASAQ

-1160 EGKAAATGTTDEN
+1160 EGKTVATGTTDEN
-1173 GNVTLNVPAEGT
+1173 GNVTLNAPAEGT
-1185 YTAVITKTP
+1185 YTAAIVKTP

-1203 QIVAKA
+1203 KVVAKA

-1217 KKVSDATV
+1217 KKVSSATV

-1242 TKDGGKKLDPTVKLS
+1242 TKTVGEKLTPTVKLTATKLAL
-1257 KTTVALT
+1257 KT
-1264 LKQSETVKVSG
+1264 KQSVTVRATG
-1275 LAKGDSVKGWTSS
+1275 LAKGDYVKSWTSS
-1288 DKSIA
+1288 KKSVA

-1302 ATTKEGKATIT
+1302 ATSKEGTAVIT
-1313 VTLASG
+1313 VTLAS
-1319 KKAQIAVTVK
+1319 K
-1329 ETKHVYTK
+1329 
-1337 WTKVSSATVFAPEK
+1337 
-1351 RQSTCNLCGRKITRE
+1351 
-1366 FGTKLTPTVKLT
+1366 
-1378 KTTLTLKT
+1378 
-1386 KQSVTVKASGLA
+1386 
-1398 RGDSVKKWTSSNK
+1398 
-1411 SIATVDKNG
+1411 
-1420 KITATAKE
+1420 
-1428 GKATITVTL
+1428 
-1437 ASGKT
+1437 KT
-1442 AKVAVTVKLIR
+1442 AKVTVTVKMIR
-1453 TTKLTNVPKTLS
+1453 TTKLTKVPKTLS
-1465 ITAGKKYTL
+1465 LTTGKKYTL

-1491 SNTKIATVSSQGAVT
+1491 SNTKIATVSSTGVIT
-1506 AVKAGSATITVQ
+1506 AKKVGKVTITVQ

-1524 TVKVTVK
+1524 TVTLTVK

-1536 KSIKNVPGSKT
+1536 KAIKNVPTKKT
-1547 IANGKTYTL
+1547 ITKGKTYTL

-1569 TYTTSNKNVATVDSK
+1569 TYTSSNKSVATVDSK

>member
-1 MLRKELQK
+1 MAQESVPRKELQK

-23 TVGAPATTFAGELPE
+23 TVGAPATTFAGELPGE
-38 EVTAEDF
+38 LTAEAF
-45 SDAGE
+45 SDNGE
-50 AVTEEVTG
+50 AVTEEVTE
-58 DDFSDGEAVA
+58 DDFSDGETAA
-68 EQSSADENGVV
+68 GQSSAGENEVV
-79 EDVPAVQAEESS
+79 DVPAAQAEESS
-91 EGSTEDEQAKAQAYL
+91 EESTEDEQAKAQAYL

-185 TRPTAEQGPYSF
+185 TRPTAEQGPYTF

-216 TATALATQNFTIVL
+216 TATALATQDFTIVL
-230 APEKRNY
+230 APEKKNY

-256 VDIQKDWNSLTPGE
+256 VDIQKDWSSLTPAD

-297 FIPSASGDMEVKLS
+297 ILPSASGDIEVKLS

-389 VTLESNIN
+389 VTLQSNID
-397 PADQSAVDAV
+397 PADQAAVDAV

-559 VTWESSDPEVI
+559 VTWQSSDPDVI

-597 TLTATFKANDTLLN
+597 TLTATFKANDILLN

-620 GTITKTFEVT
+620 GTITKTFKVT

-710 GYRAAVDLFAY
+710 GYRAAVDLFTY

-754 EKLDTEIAMM
+754 EKLDAEIAMM

-773 GIKGDNADVDSI
+773 GIKGDNADADSI

-800 GKAVWVYTADDKT
+800 GKAVWVYNADDKT
-813 GAGIITDDYFDD
+813 GAGIITDDYFDN

-869 EKYGQFAKDHPDN
+869 EKYGQFAKDHLDN

-902 KAESEAL
+902 KAEGEAL

-919 LESIT
+919 LERIT
-924 EGTEAGQYPEGTKKA
+924 EGTEAGQYPEGTKDA
-939 LTEAIAAAQAVSD
+939 LSEAIKAAQAVSD

-964 ITALTEAMKDCQ
+964 ITALAKAMKDCQ

-987 VIAAT
+987 VIAGT
-992 EANTSG
+992 EANTAG

-1010 ALYGYTKP
+1010 ALYGYVKP
-1018 ESVQAEVTVLDALA
+1018 EKVQAEVTVLDALA

-1046 PEDYLVVSEQ
+1046 PEDYLVVNES
-1056 GWINKV
+1056 GWISKA
-1062 FGVTTASV
+1062 FGVTTANVS
-1070 GFFVNNK
+1070 FFVNNK
-1077 MPISADTGYGS
+1077 MQLGDSGYGS
-1088 TCNEAVLQSGDIL
+1088 MCNEAVLNSGDVL
-1101 NVVLYHDTTGW
+1101 NVFFYNDTAGY
-1112 SDKYL
+1112 SDEYL
-1117 YFDGIASDI
+1117 YFDSIACDI
-1126 MAKKDFTLNVK
+1126 MAKKDFILNVK
-1137 GFTAAWGDESVAQ
+1137 GFKAAWGEEASAQ

-1160 EGKAAATGTTDEN
+1160 EGKTVATGTTDEN
-1173 GNVTLNVPAEGT
+1173 GNVTLNAPAEGT
-1185 YTAVITKTP
+1185 YTAASVKTP

-1203 QIVAKA
+1203 KVVAKA

-1217 KKVSDATV
+1217 KKVSSATV

-1242 TKDGGKKLDPTVKLS
+1242 TKTVGKKLTPTVKLTATKLAL
-1257 KTTVALT
+1257 KT
-1264 LKQSETVKVSG
+1264 KQSVTVRATG
-1275 LAKGDSVKGWTSS
+1275 LAKGDYVKSWTSS
-1288 DKSIA
+1288 KKSVA

-1302 ATTKEGKATIT
+1302 ATSKEGT
-1313 VTLASG
+1313 
-1319 KKAQIAVTVK
+1319 AV
-1329 ETKHVYTK
+1329 
-1337 WTKVSSATVFAPEK
+1337 
-1351 RQSTCNLCGRKITRE
+1351 
-1366 FGTKLTPTVKLT
+1366 
-1378 KTTLTLKT
+1378 
-1386 KQSVTVKASGLA
+1386 
-1398 RGDSVKKWTSSNK
+1398 
-1411 SIATVDKNG
+1411 
-1420 KITATAKE
+1420 
-1428 GKATITVTL
+1428 ITVTL

-1442 AKVAVTVKLIR
+1442 AKVTVTVKMIR
-1453 TTKLTNVPKTLS
+1453 TTKLTKVPKTLS
-1465 ITAGKKYTL
+1465 LTTGKKYTL

-1491 SNTKIATVSSQGAVT
+1491 SNTKIATVSSTGVIT
-1506 AVKAGSATITVQ
+1506 AKKVGKVTITVQ

-1524 TVKVTVK
+1524 TVTLTVK

-1536 KSIKNVPGSKT
+1536 KAIKNVPPKKT
-1547 IANGKTYTL
+1547 ITKGKTYTL

-1569 TYTTSNKNVATVDSK
+1569 TYTTSNKSIATVDSK

>member
-23 TVGAPATTFAGELPE
+23 TVGAPATTFAGELPGE
-38 EVTAEDF
+38 LTAEAF
-45 SDAGE
+45 SDNGE
-50 AVTEEVTG
+50 AVTEEVTE
-58 DDFSDGEAVA
+58 DDFSDGETAA
-68 EQSSADENGVV
+68 GQSSAGENEVV
-79 EDVPAVQAEESS
+79 DVPAAQAEESS

-185 TRPTAEQGPYSF
+185 TRPTAEQGPYTF

-216 TATALATQNFTIVL
+216 TATALATQDFTIVL
-230 APEKRNY
+230 APEKKNY

-256 VDIQKDWNSLTPGE
+256 VDIQKDWSSLTPAD

-297 FIPSASGDMEVKLS
+297 ILPSASGDIEVKLS

-389 VTLESNIN
+389 VTLQSNID
-397 PADQSAVDAV
+397 PADQAAVDAV

-559 VTWESSDPEVI
+559 VTWESSDPDVI

-597 TLTATFKANDTLLN
+597 TLTATFKANDILLN

-620 GTITKTFEVT
+620 GTITKTFKVT

-710 GYRAAVDLFAY
+710 GYRAAVDLFTY

-754 EKLDTEIAMM
+754 EKLDAEIAMM

-773 GIKGDNADVDSI
+773 GIKGDNADADSI

-800 GKAVWVYTADDKT
+800 GKAVWVYNADDKT
-813 GAGIITDDYFDD
+813 GAGIITDDYFDN

-869 EKYGQFAKDHPDN
+869 EKYGQFAKDHLDN

-902 KAESEAL
+902 KAEGEAL

-924 EGTEAGQYPEGTKKA
+924 EGTEAGQYPEGTKDA
-939 LTEAIAAAQAVSD
+939 LSEAIKAAQAVSD

-964 ITALTEAMKDCQ
+964 ITALAKAMKDCQ

-987 VIAAT
+987 VIAGT
-992 EANTSG
+992 EANTAG

-1010 ALYGYTKP
+1010 ALYGYVKP
-1018 ESVQAEVTVLDALA
+1018 EKVQAEVTVLDALA

-1046 PEDYLVVSEQ
+1046 PEDYLVVNES
-1056 GWINKV
+1056 GLISKA
-1062 FGVTTASV
+1062 FGVTTANIS
-1070 GFFVNNK
+1070 FFVNNK
-1077 MPISADTGYGS
+1077 MPLGDSGYGS
-1088 TCNEAVLQSGDIL
+1088 MCNEAVLNSGDVL
-1101 NVVLYHDTTGW
+1101 NVFFYNDTAGY
-1112 SDKYL
+1112 SDEYL
-1117 YFDGIASDI
+1117 YFDSIACDI
-1126 MAKKDFTLNVK
+1126 MAKKDFILNVK
-1137 GFTAAWGDESVAQ
+1137 GFKAAWGEEASAQ

-1160 EGKAAATGTTDEN
+1160 EGKTVATGTTDEN
-1173 GNVTLNVPAEGT
+1173 GNVTLNAPAEGT
-1185 YTAVITKTP
+1185 YTAAIVKTP

-1203 QIVAKA
+1203 KVVAKA

-1217 KKVSDATV
+1217 KKVSSATV

-1242 TKDGGKKLDPTVKLS
+1242 TKTVGEKLTPTVKLTATKLAL
-1257 KTTVALT
+1257 KT
-1264 LKQSETVKVSG
+1264 KQSVTVRATG
-1275 LAKGDSVKGWTSS
+1275 LAKGDYVKSWTSS
-1288 DKSIA
+1288 KKSVA

-1302 ATTKEGKATIT
+1302 ATSKEGT
-1313 VTLASG
+1313 
-1319 KKAQIAVTVK
+1319 AV
-1329 ETKHVYTK
+1329 
-1337 WTKVSSATVFAPEK
+1337 
-1351 RQSTCNLCGRKITRE
+1351 
-1366 FGTKLTPTVKLT
+1366 
-1378 KTTLTLKT
+1378 
-1386 KQSVTVKASGLA
+1386 
-1398 RGDSVKKWTSSNK
+1398 
-1411 SIATVDKNG
+1411 
-1420 KITATAKE
+1420 
-1428 GKATITVTL
+1428 ITVTL

-1442 AKVAVTVKLIR
+1442 AKVTVTVKMIR
-1453 TTKLTNVPKTLS
+1453 TTKLTKVPKTLS
-1465 ITAGKKYTL
+1465 LTTGKKYTL

-1491 SNTKIATVSSQGAVT
+1491 SNTKIATVSSTGVIT
-1506 AVKAGSATITVQ
+1506 AKKVGKVTITVQ

-1524 TVKVTVK
+1524 TVTLTVK

-1536 KSIKNVPGSKT
+1536 KAIKNVPTKKT
-1547 IANGKTYTL
+1547 ITKGKTYTL

-1569 TYTTSNKNVATVDSK
+1569 TYTSSNKSVATVDSK

>member
-23 TVGAPATTFAGELPE
+23 TVGAPATTFAGELPGE
-38 EVTAEDF
+38 LTAEAF
-45 SDAGE
+45 SDNGE
-50 AVTEEVTG
+50 AVTEEVTE
-58 DDFSDGEAVA
+58 DDFSDGETAA
-68 EQSSADENGVV
+68 GQSSAGENEVV
-79 EDVPAVQAEESS
+79 DVPAAQAEESS

-185 TRPTAEQGPYSF
+185 TRPTAEQGPYTF

-216 TATALATQNFTIVL
+216 TATALATQDFTIVL
-230 APEKRNY
+230 APEKKNY

-256 VDIQKDWNSLTPGE
+256 VDIQKDWSSLTPAD

-297 FIPSASGDMEVKLS
+297 ILPSASGDIEVKLS

-389 VTLESNIN
+389 VTLQSNID
-397 PADQSAVDAV
+397 PADQAAVDAV

-414 FGTLRPVY
+414 FGTLRPIY

-559 VTWESSDPEVI
+559 VTWESSDPDVI

-597 TLTATFKANDTLLN
+597 TLTATFRANDILLN

-620 GTITKTFEVT
+620 GTITKTFKVT

-710 GYRAAVDLFAY
+710 GYRAAVDLFTY

-754 EKLDTEIAMM
+754 EKLDAEIAMM

-773 GIKGDNADVDSI
+773 GIKGDNADADSI

-800 GKAVWVYTADDKT
+800 GKAVWVYNADDKT

-869 EKYGQFAKDHPDN
+869 EKYGQFAKDHLDN

-902 KAESEAL
+902 KAEGEAL

-924 EGTEAGQYPEGTKKA
+924 EGTEAGQYPEGTKDA
-939 LTEAIAAAQAVSD
+939 LSEAIKAAQAVSD

-964 ITALTEAMKDCQ
+964 ITALAKAMKDCQ

-987 VIAAT
+987 VIAGT
-992 EANTSG
+992 EANTAG

-1010 ALYGYTKP
+1010 ALYGYVKP
-1018 ESVQAEVTVLDALA
+1018 EKVQAEVTVLDALA

-1046 PEDYLVVSEQ
+1046 PEDYLVVNES
-1056 GWINKV
+1056 GLISKA
-1062 FGVTTASV
+1062 FGVTTANVS
-1070 GFFVNNK
+1070 FFVNNK
-1077 MPISADTGYGS
+1077 MPLGDSGYGS
-1088 TCNEAVLQSGDIL
+1088 MCNEAVLNSGDVL
-1101 NVVLYHDTTGW
+1101 NVFFYNDTAGY
-1112 SDKYL
+1112 SDEYL
-1117 YFDGIASDI
+1117 YFDSIACDI
-1126 MAKKDFTLNVK
+1126 MAKKDFILNVK
-1137 GFTAAWGDESVAQ
+1137 GFKAAWGEEASAQ

-1160 EGKAAATGTTDEN
+1160 EGKTVATGTTDEN
-1173 GNVTLNVPAEGT
+1173 GNVTLNAPAEGT
-1185 YTAVITKTP
+1185 YTAAIVKTP

-1203 QIVAKA
+1203 KVVAKA

-1217 KKVSDATV
+1217 KKVSSATV

-1242 TKDGGKKLDPTVKLS
+1242 TKTVGEKLTPTVKLTATKLAL
-1257 KTTVALT
+1257 KT
-1264 LKQSETVKVSG
+1264 KQSVTVRATG
-1275 LAKGDSVKGWTSS
+1275 LAKGDYVKSWTSS
-1288 DKSIA
+1288 KKSVA

-1302 ATTKEGKATIT
+1302 ATSKEGT
-1313 VTLASG
+1313 
-1319 KKAQIAVTVK
+1319 AV
-1329 ETKHVYTK
+1329 
-1337 WTKVSSATVFAPEK
+1337 
-1351 RQSTCNLCGRKITRE
+1351 
-1366 FGTKLTPTVKLT
+1366 
-1378 KTTLTLKT
+1378 
-1386 KQSVTVKASGLA
+1386 
-1398 RGDSVKKWTSSNK
+1398 
-1411 SIATVDKNG
+1411 
-1420 KITATAKE
+1420 
-1428 GKATITVTL
+1428 ITVTL

-1442 AKVAVTVKLIR
+1442 AKVTVTVKMIR
-1453 TTKLTNVPKTLS
+1453 TTKLTKVPKTLS
-1465 ITAGKKYTL
+1465 LTTGKKYTL

-1491 SNTKIATVSSQGAVT
+1491 SNTKIATVSSTGVIT
-1506 AVKAGSATITVQ
+1506 AKKVGKVTITVQ

-1524 TVKVTVK
+1524 TVTLTVK

-1536 KSIKNVPGSKT
+1536 KAIKNVPPKKT
-1547 IANGKTYTL
+1547 ITKGKTYTL

-1569 TYTTSNKNVATVDSK
+1569 TYTTSNKSIATVDSK

>member
-23 TVGAPATTFAGELPE
+23 TVGAPATTFAGELPGE
-38 EVTAEDF
+38 LTAEAF
-45 SDAGE
+45 SDNGE
-50 AVTEEVTG
+50 AVTEEVTE
-58 DDFSDGEAVA
+58 DDFSDGETAA
-68 EQSSADENGVV
+68 GQSSAGENEVV
-79 EDVPAVQAEESS
+79 DVPAAQAEESS

-185 TRPTAEQGPYSF
+185 TRPTAEQGPYTF

-216 TATALATQNFTIVL
+216 TATALATQDFTIVL
-230 APEKRNY
+230 APEKKNY

-256 VDIQKDWNSLTPGE
+256 VDIQKDWSSLTPAD

-297 FIPSASGDMEVKLS
+297 ILPSASGDIEVKLS

-389 VTLESNIN
+389 VTLQSNID
-397 PADQSAVDAV
+397 PADQAAVDAV

-487 FKFTCNNASAVSESR
+487 FKFTCNNASAVSENR

-559 VTWESSDPEVI
+559 VTWESSDPDVI

-597 TLTATFKANDTLLN
+597 TLTATFKANDILLN

-620 GTITKTFEVT
+620 GTITKTFKVT

-710 GYRAAVDLFAY
+710 GYRAAVDLFTY

-754 EKLDTEIAMM
+754 EKLDAEIAMM

-773 GIKGDNADVDSI
+773 GIKGDNADADSI

-800 GKAVWVYTADDKT
+800 GKAVWVYNADDKT

-869 EKYGQFAKDHPDN
+869 EKYGQFAKDHLDN

-902 KAESEAL
+902 KAEGEAL

-924 EGTEAGQYPEGTKKA
+924 EGTEAGQYPEGTKDA
-939 LTEAIAAAQAVSD
+939 LSEAIKAAQAVSD

-964 ITALTEAMKDCQ
+964 ITALAKAMKDCQ

-987 VIAAT
+987 VIAGT
-992 EANTSG
+992 EANTAG

-1010 ALYGYTKP
+1010 ALYGYVKP
-1018 ESVQAEVTVLDALA
+1018 EKVQAEVTVLDALA

-1046 PEDYLVVSEQ
+1046 PEDYLVVNES
-1056 GWINKV
+1056 GLISKA
-1062 FGVTTASV
+1062 FGVTTANIS
-1070 GFFVNNK
+1070 FFVNNK
-1077 MPISADTGYGS
+1077 MPLGDSGYGS
-1088 TCNEAVLQSGDIL
+1088 MCNEAVLNSGDVL
-1101 NVVLYHDTTGW
+1101 NVFFYNDTAGY
-1112 SDKYL
+1112 SDEYL
-1117 YFDGIASDI
+1117 YFDSIACDI
-1126 MAKKDFTLNVK
+1126 MAKKDFILNVK
-1137 GFTAAWGDESVAQ
+1137 GFKAAWGEEASAQ

-1160 EGKAAATGTTDEN
+1160 EGKTVATGTTDEN
-1173 GNVTLNVPAEGT
+1173 GNVTLNAPAEGT
-1185 YTAVITKTP
+1185 YTAAIVKTP

-1203 QIVAKA
+1203 KVVAKA
-1209 HEHSYTTW
+1209 HEYSYTTW
-1217 KKVSDATV
+1217 KKVSSATV

-1242 TKDGGKKLDPTVKLS
+1242 TKTVGEKLTPTVKLTATKLAL
-1257 KTTVALT
+1257 KT
-1264 LKQSETVKVSG
+1264 KQSVTVRATG
-1275 LAKGDSVKGWTSS
+1275 LAKGDYVKSWTSS
-1288 DKSIA
+1288 KKSVA

-1302 ATTKEGKATIT
+1302 ATSKEGTAVIT
-1313 VTLASG
+1313 VTLAS
-1319 KKAQIAVTVK
+1319 K
-1329 ETKHVYTK
+1329 
-1337 WTKVSSATVFAPEK
+1337 
-1351 RQSTCNLCGRKITRE
+1351 
-1366 FGTKLTPTVKLT
+1366 
-1378 KTTLTLKT
+1378 
-1386 KQSVTVKASGLA
+1386 
-1398 RGDSVKKWTSSNK
+1398 
-1411 SIATVDKNG
+1411 
-1420 KITATAKE
+1420 
-1428 GKATITVTL
+1428 
-1437 ASGKT
+1437 KT
-1442 AKVAVTVKLIR
+1442 AKVTVTVKMIR
-1453 TTKLTNVPKTLS
+1453 TTKLTKVPKTLS
-1465 ITAGKKYTL
+1465 LTTGKKYTL

-1491 SNTKIATVSSQGAVT
+1491 SNTKIATVSSTGVIT
-1506 AVKAGSATITVQ
+1506 AKKVGKVTITVQ

-1524 TVKVTVK
+1524 TVTLTVK

-1536 KSIKNVPGSKT
+1536 KVIKNVPTKKT
-1547 IANGKTYTL
+1547 ITKGKTYTL

-1569 TYTTSNKNVATVDSK
+1569 TYTTSNKSIATVDSK

>member
-23 TVGAPATTFAGELPE
+23 TVGAPATTFAGELPGE
-38 EVTAEDF
+38 LTAEAF
-45 SDAGE
+45 SDNGE
-50 AVTEEVTG
+50 AVTEEVTE
-58 DDFSDGEAVA
+58 DDFSDGETAA
-68 EQSSADENGVV
+68 GQSSAGENEVV
-79 EDVPAVQAEESS
+79 DVPAAQAEESS

-185 TRPTAEQGPYSF
+185 TRPTAEQGPYTF

-216 TATALATQNFTIVL
+216 TATALATQDFTIVL
-230 APEKRNY
+230 APEKKNY

-256 VDIQKDWNSLTPGE
+256 VDIQKDWSSLTPAD

-297 FIPSASGDMEVKLS
+297 ILPSASGDIEVKLS

-389 VTLESNIN
+389 VTLQSNID
-397 PADQSAVDAV
+397 PADQAAVDAV

-559 VTWESSDPEVI
+559 VTWESSDPDVI

-597 TLTATFKANDTLLN
+597 TLTATFKANDILLN

-620 GTITKTFEVT
+620 GTITKTFKVT

-710 GYRAAVDLFAY
+710 GYRAAVDLFTY

-754 EKLDTEIAMM
+754 EKLDAEIAMM

-773 GIKGDNADVDSI
+773 GIKGDNADADSI

-800 GKAVWVYTADDKT
+800 GKAVWVYNVDDKT

-869 EKYGQFAKDHPDN
+869 EKYGQFAKDHRDN

-902 KAESEAL
+902 KAEGEAL

-924 EGTEAGQYPEGTKKA
+924 EGTEAGQYPEGTKDA
-939 LTEAIAAAQAVSD
+939 LSEAIKAAQAVCD

-964 ITALTEAMKDCQ
+964 ITALAKAMKDCQ

-987 VIAAT
+987 VIAGT
-992 EANTSG
+992 EANTAG

-1010 ALYGYTKP
+1010 ALYGYVKP
-1018 ESVQAEVTVLDALA
+1018 EKVQAEVTVLDALA

-1046 PEDYLVVSEQ
+1046 PEDYLVVNES
-1056 GWINKV
+1056 GWISKA
-1062 FGVTTASV
+1062 FGVTTANVS
-1070 GFFVNNK
+1070 FFVNNK
-1077 MPISADTGYGS
+1077 MPLGDSGYGS
-1088 TCNEAVLQSGDIL
+1088 MCNEAVLNSGDVL
-1101 NVVLYHDTTGW
+1101 NVFFYNDTAGY
-1112 SDKYL
+1112 SDEYL
-1117 YFDGIASDI
+1117 YFDSIACDI
-1126 MAKKDFTLNVK
+1126 MAKKDFILNVK
-1137 GFTAAWGDESVAQ
+1137 GFKAAWGEEASAQ

-1160 EGKAAATGTTDEN
+1160 EGKTVATGTTDEN
-1173 GNVTLNVPAEGT
+1173 GNVTLNAPAEGT
-1185 YTAVITKTP
+1185 YTAAIVKTP

-1203 QIVAKA
+1203 KVVAKA

-1217 KKVSDATV
+1217 KKVSSATV

-1242 TKDGGKKLDPTVKLS
+1242 TKTVGEKLTPTVKLTATKLAL
-1257 KTTVALT
+1257 KT
-1264 LKQSETVKVSG
+1264 KQSVTVRATG
-1275 LAKGDSVKGWTSS
+1275 LAKGDYVKSWTSS
-1288 DKSIA
+1288 KKSVA

-1302 ATTKEGKATIT
+1302 ATSKEGT
-1313 VTLASG
+1313 
-1319 KKAQIAVTVK
+1319 AV
-1329 ETKHVYTK
+1329 
-1337 WTKVSSATVFAPEK
+1337 
-1351 RQSTCNLCGRKITRE
+1351 
-1366 FGTKLTPTVKLT
+1366 
-1378 KTTLTLKT
+1378 
-1386 KQSVTVKASGLA
+1386 
-1398 RGDSVKKWTSSNK
+1398 
-1411 SIATVDKNG
+1411 
-1420 KITATAKE
+1420 
-1428 GKATITVTL
+1428 ITVTL

-1442 AKVAVTVKLIR
+1442 AKVTVTVKMIR
-1453 TTKLTNVPKTLS
+1453 TTKLTKVPKTLS
-1465 ITAGKKYTL
+1465 LTTGKKYTL

-1491 SNTKIATVSSQGAVT
+1491 SNTKIATVSSTGVIT
-1506 AVKAGSATITVQ
+1506 AKKVGKVTITVQ

-1524 TVKVTVK
+1524 TVTLTVK

-1536 KSIKNVPGSKT
+1536 KAIKNVPTKKT
-1547 IANGKTYTL
+1547 ITKGKTYTL

-1569 TYTTSNKNVATVDSK
+1569 TYTTSNKSIATVDSK

>member
-23 TVGAPATTFAGELPE
+23 TVGAPATTFAGELPGE
-38 EVTAEDF
+38 LTAEAF
-45 SDAGE
+45 SDNGE
-50 AVTEEVTG
+50 AVTEEVTE
-58 DDFSDGEAVA
+58 DDFSDGETAA
-68 EQSSADENGVV
+68 GQSSAGENEVV
-79 EDVPAVQAEESS
+79 DVPAAQAEESS

-185 TRPTAEQGPYSF
+185 TRPTAEQGPYTF

-216 TATALATQNFTIVL
+216 TATALATQDFTIVL
-230 APEKRNY
+230 APEKKNY

-256 VDIQKDWNSLTPGE
+256 VDIQKDWSSLTPAD

-297 FIPSASGDMEVKLS
+297 ILPSASGDIEVKLS

-389 VTLESNIN
+389 VTLQSNID
-397 PADQSAVDAV
+397 PADQAAVDAV

-559 VTWESSDPEVI
+559 VTWESSDPDVI

-597 TLTATFKANDTLLN
+597 TLTATFKANDILLN

-620 GTITKTFEVT
+620 GTITKTFKVT

-710 GYRAAVDLFAY
+710 GYRAAVDLFTY

-754 EKLDTEIAMM
+754 EKLDAEIAMM

-773 GIKGDNADVDSI
+773 GIKGDNADADSI

-800 GKAVWVYTADDKT
+800 GKAVWVYNADDKT

-869 EKYGQFAKDHPDN
+869 EKYGQFAKDHRDN

-902 KAESEAL
+902 KAEGEAL

-924 EGTEAGQYPEGTKKA
+924 EGTEAGQYPEGTKDA
-939 LTEAIAAAQAVSD
+939 LSEAIKAAQAVSN

-964 ITALTEAMKDCQ
+964 ITALAKAMKDCQ

-987 VIAAT
+987 VIAGT
-992 EANTSG
+992 EANTAG

-1010 ALYGYTKP
+1010 ALYGYVKP
-1018 ESVQAEVTVLDALA
+1018 EKVQAEVTVLDALA

-1046 PEDYLVVSEQ
+1046 PEDYLVVNES
-1056 GWINKV
+1056 GRISKA
-1062 FGVTTASV
+1062 FGVTTANVS
-1070 GFFVNNK
+1070 FFVNNK
-1077 MPISADTGYGS
+1077 MPLGDSGYGS
-1088 TCNEAVLQSGDIL
+1088 MCNEAVLNSGDVL
-1101 NVVLYHDTTGW
+1101 NVFFYNDTAGY
-1112 SDKYL
+1112 SDEYL
-1117 YFDGIASDI
+1117 YFDSIACDI
-1126 MAKKDFTLNVK
+1126 MAKKDFILNVK
-1137 GFTAAWGDESVAQ
+1137 GFKAAWGEEASAQ

-1160 EGKAAATGTTDEN
+1160 EGKTVATGTTDEN
-1173 GNVTLNVPAEGT
+1173 GNVTLNAPAEGT
-1185 YTAVITKTP
+1185 YTAAIVKTP

-1203 QIVAKA
+1203 KVVAKA

-1217 KKVSDATV
+1217 KKVSSATV

-1242 TKDGGKKLDPTVKLS
+1242 TKTVGEKLTPTVKLTATKLAL
-1257 KTTVALT
+1257 KT
-1264 LKQSETVKVSG
+1264 KQSVTVRATG
-1275 LAKGDSVKGWTSS
+1275 LAKGDYVKSWTSS
-1288 DKSIA
+1288 KKSVA

-1302 ATTKEGKATIT
+1302 ATSKEGTAVIT
-1313 VTLASG
+1313 VTLAS
-1319 KKAQIAVTVK
+1319 K
-1329 ETKHVYTK
+1329 
-1337 WTKVSSATVFAPEK
+1337 
-1351 RQSTCNLCGRKITRE
+1351 
-1366 FGTKLTPTVKLT
+1366 
-1378 KTTLTLKT
+1378 
-1386 KQSVTVKASGLA
+1386 
-1398 RGDSVKKWTSSNK
+1398 
-1411 SIATVDKNG
+1411 
-1420 KITATAKE
+1420 
-1428 GKATITVTL
+1428 
-1437 ASGKT
+1437 KT
-1442 AKVAVTVKLIR
+1442 AKVTVTVKMIR
-1453 TTKLTNVPKTLS
+1453 TTKLTKVPKTLS
-1465 ITAGKKYTL
+1465 LTTGKKYTL

-1491 SNTKIATVSSQGAVT
+1491 SNTKIATVSSTGVIT
-1506 AVKAGSATITVQ
+1506 AKKVGKVTITVQ

-1524 TVKVTVK
+1524 TVTLTVK

-1536 KSIKNVPGSKT
+1536 KAIKNVPTKKT
-1547 IANGKTYTL
+1547 ITKGKTYTL

-1569 TYTTSNKNVATVDSK
+1569 TYTTSNKSIATVDSK